1 MKFMDLNEMLD
12 LILLSGSKISRIE
25 GKRLYQNKLVSD
37 IKGKK
42 IESIYHIYGKVK
54 DEKIEKY
61 YNVHIKV
68 DLPNKKIL
76 GENCSC
82 EDFLD
87 NKYVHRNFK
96 CKHMMAVAYK
106 FYMIAKKNE
115 KKKGSKEPI
124 KIEKVS
130 LKIEPRLKAI
140 KENGHKKYIAQLWIG
155 DSSLALMKSINEF
168 IYCMENKRFLSLN
181 DNFLYNPHKHIL
193 NEEAERIISYINK
206 NIISKDSKGKRII
219 GRYFEIKAE
228 ELKEFLMLLEDN
240 KSIIFN
246 YDYVNYKAEVI
257 KKVLPIHFNIKIK
270 EGKISVTTTNKMPIP
285 LNDSL
290 DVFLYDRKIYVPT
303 KEQIKFLKVIYKPL
317 MDKGQG
323 MIANNEENL
332 VKILR
337 ILCNITEDISLGE
350 GVKRLVK
357 GLIKPEFYFIKA
369 DDEIYCKVDINYPV
383 GKITLLE
390 DVSKLSF
397 IRDKI
402 YEEKI
407 VMEMEK
413 LKFIKEANKFKFIGQ
428 DEDIYDLLSVRFK
441 ELLKEGKVYLN
452 NAFKDIRLIKGKD
465 LEYSF
470 IEEKDGYYFKVKDFT
485 IKELNFVLNQMKNK
499 KGFYKTKNNNYLDL
513 KDKTVIR
520 ILNILDSLDISDDNV
535 TIDKNKMLYINES
548 LKNQGTTFDKSGETI
563 KEIDKGLNNR
573 HQKEV
578 PSDLNAKLR
587 NYQIEGFNWLN
598 EIANL
603 KVGGILADEM
613 GLGKTIQI
621 IAFLLSQKGKK
632 SIVITPTSLIYN
644 WRDEFN
650 KFAPNL
656 KVGIIHGDKKN
667 RLAMIDEDFDVILT
681 TYGLIKSDYEYYKEK
696 KFDFCIID
704 EAQNIK
710 NSKAQNT
717 KYVKAIKAD
726 CRIALSGTPMENNL
740 MELWSIFD
748 YIMPGYLL
756 SEAKFKEKYLKEDMY
771 EELKELIKPFI
782 LRRFKKDVIQ
792 ELPNKIEKKFMV
804 EMGKTQKSVYQSYIK
819 EVRQKL
825 YSGEENKIT
834 VFSYITNLRQLC
846 LDPALI
852 LDEYEGRSAKIE
864 AALNIVNW
872 AISENRKVLIFSQF
886 TSVLKKLGGELSSKS
901 IGYLYLDGS
910 TKANKRVKMVKE
922 FNESEDL
929 KIFLISLKAGGTGLN
944 LTSADLVLHFDPWW
958 NPAIEDQATDRAHRI
973 GQQNIVEVIK
983 LIAKDSV
990 EENIIRLQED
1000 KRELINKVISG
1011 EEIGSNVIGKLSGDE
1026 IIDLFS

>member
-1 MKFMDLNEMLD
+1 MLD

-54 DEKIEKY
+54 DEKIDKY

-68 DLPNKKIL
+68 DLRNKKMA
-76 GENCSC
+76 GGNCSC
-82 EDFLD
+82 EDYIE
-87 NKYVHRNFK
+87 NKNLHRDFK

-106 FYMIAKKNE
+106 FYMLAKKDK
-115 KKKGSKEPI
+115 KKKGTKEPI
-124 KIEKVS
+124 KIEKIQVR
-130 LKIEPRLKAI
+130 IEPRLKAI
-140 KENGHKKYIAQLWIG
+140 KENGIEKYIAEFWIG
-155 DSSLALMKSINEF
+155 DNSLALMKSINEF

-181 DNFLYNPHKHIL
+181 DNFVYNPHKHIL

-206 NIISKDSKGKRII
+206 KISSKDSKEKRII

-228 ELKEFLMLLEDN
+228 DLKEFLMLLEDN
-240 KSIIFN
+240 KSIFFN

-257 KKVLPIHFNIKIK
+257 KEMLPIHFNIKLK
-270 EGKISVTTTNKMPIP
+270 EEKISVTTTNKMPIP
-285 LNDSL
+285 LNNSL
-290 DVFLYDRKIYVPT
+290 DAFLYDRKIYVPNE
-303 KEQIKFLKVIYKPL
+303 EQIKFLKVIYKPL
-317 MDKGQG
+317 MDKGQV
-323 MIANNEENL
+323 ILANNEENL

-337 ILCNITEDISLGE
+337 ILSNITEDISLGE
-350 GVKRLVK
+350 GVKRLISS
-357 GLIKPEFYFIKA
+357 LIKPEFYFTKVN
-369 DDEIYCKVDINYPV
+369 DDIYCKVDINYSI
-383 GKITLLE
+383 GKITLLK
-390 DVSKLSF
+390 DINKLSF
-397 IRDKI
+397 IRDNI

-413 LKFIKEANKFKFIGQ
+413 LKFIRDDNKFKFIGE
-428 DEDIYDLLSVRFK
+428 DEDIYNLLSIRFK
-441 ELLKEGKVYLN
+441 ELLKEGKVYLTKD
-452 NAFKDIRLIKGKD
+452 FKDIRLIKGKD

-470 IEEKDGYYFKVKDFT
+470 IEEDEGYYFKVKGFT
-485 IKELNFVLNQMKNK
+485 LKELNSALYDMKNK

-513 KDKTVIR
+513 QDKTVIR
-520 ILNILDSLDISDDNV
+520 ILNILDSLDISDDNI
-535 TIDKNKMLYINES
+535 TIDKNNMLYINES
-548 LKNQGTTFDKSGETI
+548 LKNQGTAFDKGEETI
-563 KEIDKGLNNR
+563 KEIDKGLSNR
-573 HQKEV
+573 KQREV
-578 PSDLNAKLR
+578 PDDLNAKLR
-587 NYQIEGFNWLN
+587 NYQVEGFNWLN

-650 KFAPNL
+650 KFAPSL

-667 RLAMIDEDFDVILT
+667 RVVMMEKDFDVIVT
-681 TYGLIKSDYEYYKEK
+681 TYGLIKNDYEYYKEK
-696 KFDFCIID
+696 EFDFCIID

-717 KYVKAIKAD
+717 KYVKAIKAG

-771 EELKELIKPFI
+771 DELKELIKPFI
-782 LRRFKKDVIQ
+782 LRRLKKDVID

-804 EMGKTQKSVYQSYIK
+804 EMEKNQKAVYQSYIK

-825 YSGEENKIT
+825 YSGEDNKIT
-834 VFSYITNLRQLC
+834 VFSYLTKLRQLC
-846 LDPALI
+846 LDPSLI
-852 LDEYEGRSAKIE
+852 LDDYVGRSAKIE
-864 AALNIVNW
+864 AALNIVNM
-872 AISENRKVLIFSQF
+872 AIAENRKVLIFSQF
-886 TSVLKKLGGELSSKS
+886 TSVLQKLGSELSEKN

-910 TKANKRVKMVKE
+910 TKANKRVEMVKE

-944 LTSADLVLHFDPWW
+944 LTSSDLVLHFDPWW

-1011 EEIGSNVIGKLSGDE
+1011 EEIGSNVIGKLSRDE

>member
-1 MKFMDLNEMLD
+1 MLD

-54 DEKIEKY
+54 DEKIDKY

-68 DLPNKKIL
+68 DLRNKKMA
-76 GENCSC
+76 GGNCSC
-82 EDFLD
+82 EDYIE
-87 NKYVHRNFK
+87 NKNLHRDFK

-106 FYMIAKKNE
+106 FYMLAKKDK
-115 KKKGSKEPI
+115 KKKGTKEPI
-124 KIEKVS
+124 KIEKIQVR
-130 LKIEPRLKAI
+130 IEPRLKAI
-140 KENGHKKYIAQLWIG
+140 KENGIEKYIAEFWIG
-155 DSSLALMKSINEF
+155 DNSLALMKSINEF

-181 DNFLYNPHKHIL
+181 DNFVYNPHKHIL
-193 NEEAERIISYINK
+193 NEEAEKIISYINK
-206 NIISKDSKGKRII
+206 KISSKDSKEKRII
-219 GRYFEIKAE
+219 GRYFEIKAQD
-228 ELKEFLMLLEDN
+228 LKEFLMLLEDN
-240 KSIIFN
+240 KSIFFN

-257 KKVLPIHFNIKIK
+257 KEMLPIHFNIKIK
-270 EGKISVTTTNKMPIP
+270 EEKISVTTTNKMPIP
-285 LNDSL
+285 LNNSL
-290 DVFLYDRKIYVPT
+290 DAFLYDRKIYVPNE
-303 KEQIKFLKVIYKPL
+303 EQIKFLKVIYKPL
-317 MDKGQG
+317 MDKGQV
-323 MIANNEENL
+323 ILANNEENL

-337 ILCNITEDISLGE
+337 ILSNITEDISLGE
-350 GVKRLVK
+350 GVKRLISS
-357 GLIKPEFYFIKA
+357 LIKPEFYFTKVN
-369 DDEIYCKVDINYPV
+369 DDIYCKVDINYSI
-383 GKITLLE
+383 GKITLLK
-390 DVSKLSF
+390 DINKLSF
-397 IRDKI
+397 IRDNI

-413 LKFIKEANKFKFIGQ
+413 LKFIRDDNKFKFIGE
-428 DEDIYDLLSVRFK
+428 DEDIYNLLSIRFK
-441 ELLKEGKVYLN
+441 ELLKEGKVYLTKD
-452 NAFKDIRLIKGKD
+452 FKDIRLIKGKD

-470 IEEKDGYYFKVKDFT
+470 IEEDEGYYFKVKGFT
-485 IKELNFVLNQMKNK
+485 LKELNSALYDMKNK

-513 KDKTVIR
+513 QDKTVIR
-520 ILNILDSLDISDDNV
+520 ILNILDSLDISDDNI
-535 TIDKNKMLYINES
+535 TIDKNNMLYINES
-548 LKNQGTTFDKSGETI
+548 LKNQGTAFDKGEETI
-563 KEIDKGLNNR
+563 KEIDKGLSNR
-573 HQKEV
+573 KQREV
-578 PSDLNAKLR
+578 PDDLNAKLR
-587 NYQIEGFNWLN
+587 NYQVEGFNWLN

-650 KFAPNL
+650 KFAPSL

-667 RLAMIDEDFDVILT
+667 RVVMMEKDFDVIVT
-681 TYGLIKSDYEYYKEK
+681 TYGLIKNDYEYYKEK
-696 KFDFCIID
+696 EFDFCIID

-717 KYVKAIKAD
+717 KYVKAIKAG

-771 EELKELIKPFI
+771 DELKELIKPFI
-782 LRRFKKDVIQ
+782 LRRLKKDVID

-804 EMGKTQKSVYQSYIK
+804 EMEKNQKAVYQSYIK

-825 YSGEENKIT
+825 YSGEDNKIT
-834 VFSYITNLRQLC
+834 VFSYLTKLRQLC
-846 LDPALI
+846 LDPSLI
-852 LDEYEGRSAKIE
+852 LDDYVGRSAKIE
-864 AALNIVNW
+864 AALNIVNM
-872 AISENRKVLIFSQF
+872 AIAENRKVLIFSQF
-886 TSVLKKLGGELSSKS
+886 TSVLQKLGSELSEKN

-910 TKANKRVKMVKE
+910 TKANKRVEMVKE

-944 LTSADLVLHFDPWW
+944 LTSSDLVLHFDPWW

-1011 EEIGSNVIGKLSGDE
+1011 EEIGSNVIGKLSRDE

>member
-1 MKFMDLNEMLD
+1 MLD

-54 DEKIEKY
+54 DEKIDKY

-68 DLPNKKIL
+68 DLRNKKMA
-76 GENCSC
+76 GGNCSC
-82 EDFLD
+82 EDYIE
-87 NKYVHRNFK
+87 NKNLHRDFK

-106 FYMIAKKNE
+106 FYMLAKKDK
-115 KKKGSKEPI
+115 KKKGTKEPI
-124 KIEKVS
+124 KIEKIQVR
-130 LKIEPRLKAI
+130 IEPRLKAI
-140 KENGHKKYIAQLWIG
+140 KENGIEKYIAEFWIG
-155 DSSLALMKSINEF
+155 DNSLALMKSINEF

-181 DNFLYNPHKHIL
+181 DNFVYNPHKHIL

-206 NIISKDSKGKRII
+206 KISSKDSKEKRII
-219 GRYFEIKAE
+219 GRYFEIKAQD
-228 ELKEFLMLLEDN
+228 LKEFLMLLENN
-240 KSIIFN
+240 KSIFFN

-257 KKVLPIHFNIKIK
+257 KEMLPIHFNIKIK
-270 EGKISVTTTNKMPIP
+270 EEKISVTTTNKMPIP
-285 LNDSL
+285 LNNSL
-290 DVFLYDRKIYVPT
+290 DAFLYDRKIYVPNE
-303 KEQIKFLKVIYKPL
+303 EQIKFLKVIYKPL
-317 MDKGQG
+317 MDKGQV
-323 MIANNEENL
+323 ILANNEENL

-337 ILCNITEDISLGE
+337 ILSNITEDISLGE
-350 GVKRLVK
+350 GVKRLISS
-357 GLIKPEFYFIKA
+357 LIKPEFYFTKVN
-369 DDEIYCKVDINYPV
+369 DDIYCKVDINYSI
-383 GKITLLE
+383 GKITLLK
-390 DVSKLSF
+390 DINKLSF
-397 IRDKI
+397 IRDNI

-413 LKFIKEANKFKFIGQ
+413 LKFIRDDNKFKFIGE
-428 DEDIYDLLSVRFK
+428 DEDIYNLLSIRFK
-441 ELLKEGKVYLN
+441 ELLKEGKVYLTKD
-452 NAFKDIRLIKGKD
+452 FKDIRLIKGKD

-470 IEEKDGYYFKVKDFT
+470 IEEDEGYYFKVKGFT
-485 IKELNFVLNQMKNK
+485 LKELNSALYDMKNK

-520 ILNILDSLDISDDNV
+520 ILNILDSLDISDDNI
-535 TIDKNKMLYINES
+535 TIDKNNMLYINES
-548 LKNQGTTFDKSGETI
+548 LKNQGTAFDKGEETI
-563 KEIDKGLNNR
+563 KEIDKGLSNR
-573 HQKEV
+573 KQREV
-578 PSDLNAKLR
+578 PDDLNAKLR
-587 NYQIEGFNWLN
+587 NYQVEGFNWLN

-650 KFAPNL
+650 KFAPSLN
-656 KVGIIHGDKKN
+656 VGIIHGDKKN
-667 RLAMIDEDFDVILT
+667 RVVMMEKDFDVIVT
-681 TYGLIKSDYEYYKEK
+681 TYGLIKNDYEYYKEK
-696 KFDFCIID
+696 EFDFCIID

-717 KYVKAIKAD
+717 KYVKAIKAG

-771 EELKELIKPFI
+771 DELKELIKPFI
-782 LRRFKKDVIQ
+782 LRRLKKDVID

-804 EMGKTQKSVYQSYIK
+804 EMEKNQKAVYQSYIK

-825 YSGEENKIT
+825 YSGEDNKIT
-834 VFSYITNLRQLC
+834 VFSYLTKLRQLC
-846 LDPALI
+846 LDPSLI
-852 LDEYEGRSAKIE
+852 LDDYVGRSAKIE
-864 AALNIVNW
+864 AALNIVNM
-872 AISENRKVLIFSQF
+872 AIVENRKVLIFSQF
-886 TSVLKKLGGELSSKS
+886 TSVLQKLGDELSEKN

-910 TKANKRVKMVKE
+910 TKANKRVEMVKE

-944 LTSADLVLHFDPWW
+944 LTSSDLVLHFDPWW

-1011 EEIGSNVIGKLSGDE
+1011 EEIGSNVIGKLSRDE

>member
-1 MKFMDLNEMLD
+1 MLD

-54 DEKIEKY
+54 DEKIDKY

-68 DLPNKKIL
+68 DLRNKKMA
-76 GENCSC
+76 GGNCSC
-82 EDFLD
+82 EDYIE
-87 NKYVHRNFK
+87 NKNLHRDFK

-106 FYMIAKKNE
+106 FYMLAKKDK
-115 KKKGSKEPI
+115 KKKGTKEPI
-124 KIEKVS
+124 KIEKIQVR
-130 LKIEPRLKAI
+130 IEPRLKAI
-140 KENGHKKYIAQLWIG
+140 KENGIEKYIAEFWIG
-155 DSSLALMKSINEF
+155 DNSLALMKSINEF

-181 DNFLYNPHKHIL
+181 DNFVYNPHKHIL

-206 NIISKDSKGKRII
+206 KISSKDSKEKRII

-228 ELKEFLMLLEDN
+228 DLKEFLMLLENN
-240 KSIIFN
+240 KSIFFN

-257 KKVLPIHFNIKIK
+257 KEMLPIHFNIKLK
-270 EGKISVTTTNKMPIP
+270 EEKISVTTTNKMPIP
-285 LNDSL
+285 LNNSL
-290 DVFLYDRKIYVPT
+290 EVFLYDRKIYLPNE
-303 KEQIKFLKVIYKPL
+303 EQIKFLKVIYKPL
-317 MDKGQG
+317 MDKGQV
-323 MIANNEENL
+323 ILANNEENL

-337 ILCNITEDISLGE
+337 ILSNITEDISLGE
-350 GVKRLVK
+350 GVKRLVTS
-357 GLIKPEFYFIKA
+357 LIKPEFYFTKVN
-369 DDEIYCKVDINYPV
+369 DDIYCKVDINYSI
-383 GKITLLE
+383 GKITLLK
-390 DVSKLSF
+390 DINKLSF
-397 IRDKI
+397 IRDNI

-413 LKFIKEANKFKFIGQ
+413 LKFIRDDSKFKFIGE
-428 DEDIYDLLSVRFK
+428 DEDIYNLLSVRFK
-441 ELLKEGKVYLN
+441 ELLKEGKVYLTKD
-452 NAFKDIRLIKGKD
+452 FKDIRLIKGKD
-465 LEYSF
+465 LDYSF
-470 IEEKDGYYFKVKDFT
+470 IEEDEGYYFKVKGFT
-485 IKELNFVLNQMKNK
+485 IKELNSALHDMKNK

-520 ILNILDSLDISDDNV
+520 ILNILDSLDISDDNI

-548 LKNQGTTFDKSGETI
+548 LKNQGTAFDKGEETI
-563 KEIDKGLNNR
+563 KELDKGLSNR
-573 HQKEV
+573 QQREV
-578 PSDLNAKLR
+578 PDDLNAKLR
-587 NYQIEGFNWLN
+587 NYQVEGFNWLN

-650 KFAPNL
+650 KFAPSLN
-656 KVGIIHGDKKN
+656 VGIIHGDKKS
-667 RLAMIDEDFDVILT
+667 RSVMMEKEFDVIVT
-681 TYGLIKSDYEYYKEK
+681 TYGLIKNDYEYYKEK
-696 KFDFCIID
+696 EFDFCIID

-717 KYVKAIKAD
+717 KYVKAIKVS

-771 EELKELIKPFI
+771 DELKELIKPFI
-782 LRRFKKDVIQ
+782 LRRLKKDVID
-792 ELPNKIEKKFMV
+792 ELPDKIEKKFMV
-804 EMGKTQKSVYQSYIK
+804 EMEKNQKAVYQSYIK

-825 YSGEENKIT
+825 YSGEDNKIT
-834 VFSYITNLRQLC
+834 VFSYLTKLRQLC
-846 LDPALI
+846 LDPSLI
-852 LDEYEGRSAKIE
+852 LDDYVGRSAKIE
-864 AALNIVNW
+864 AALNIVNG

-944 LTSADLVLHFDPWW
+944 LTSSDLVLHFDPWW

-1011 EEIGSNVIGKLSGDE
+1011 EEIGSNVIGKLSRDE

>member
-1 MKFMDLNEMLD
+1 MLD

-54 DEKIEKY
+54 DEKIDKY

-68 DLPNKKIL
+68 DLRNKKMA
-76 GENCSC
+76 GGNCSC
-82 EDFLD
+82 EDYIE
-87 NKYVHRNFK
+87 NKNLHRDFK

-106 FYMIAKKNE
+106 FYMLAKKDK
-115 KKKGSKEPI
+115 KKKGTKEPI
-124 KIEKVS
+124 KIEKIQVR
-130 LKIEPRLKAI
+130 IEPRLKAI
-140 KENGHKKYIAQLWIG
+140 KENGIEKYIAEFWIG
-155 DSSLALMKSINEF
+155 DNSLALMKSINEF

-181 DNFLYNPHKHIL
+181 DNFVYNPHKHIL

-206 NIISKDSKGKRII
+206 KISSKDSKEKRII

-228 ELKEFLMLLEDN
+228 DLKEFLMLLENN
-240 KSIIFN
+240 KSIFFN

-257 KKVLPIHFNIKIK
+257 KEMLPIHFNIKLK
-270 EGKISVTTTNKMPIP
+270 EEKISVTTTNKMPIP
-285 LNDSL
+285 LNNSL
-290 DVFLYDRKIYVPT
+290 EVFLYDRKIYLPNE
-303 KEQIKFLKVIYKPL
+303 EQIKFLKVIYKPL
-317 MDKGQG
+317 MDKGQV
-323 MIANNEENL
+323 ILANNEENL

-337 ILCNITEDISLGE
+337 ILSNITEDISLGE
-350 GVKRLVK
+350 GVKRLISS
-357 GLIKPEFYFIKA
+357 LIKPEFYFTKVN
-369 DDEIYCKVDINYPV
+369 DEIYCKVDINYAI
-383 GKITLLE
+383 GKITLLK
-390 DVSKLSF
+390 DINKLSF
-397 IRDKI
+397 IRDNI

-413 LKFIKEANKFKFIGQ
+413 LKFIRDDNKFKFIGE
-428 DEDIYDLLSVRFK
+428 DEDIYNLLSIRFK
-441 ELLKEGKVYLN
+441 ELLKEGKVYLTK
-452 NAFKDIRLIKGKD
+452 AFKDIRLIKGKD

-470 IEEKDGYYFKVKDFT
+470 IEEDEGYYFKVKGFT
-485 IKELNFVLNQMKNK
+485 LKELNSALYDMKNK

-513 KDKTVIR
+513 QDKTVIR
-520 ILNILDSLDISDDNV
+520 ILNILDSLDISDDNI
-535 TIDKNKMLYINES
+535 TIDKNNMLYINES
-548 LKNQGTTFDKSGETI
+548 LKNQGTAFDKGEETI
-563 KEIDKGLNNR
+563 KEIDKGLSNR
-573 HQKEV
+573 KQREV
-578 PSDLNAKLR
+578 PDDLNAKLR
-587 NYQIEGFNWLN
+587 NYQVEGFNWLN

-650 KFAPNL
+650 KFAPSL

-667 RLAMIDEDFDVILT
+667 RVVMMEKDFDVIVT
-681 TYGLIKSDYEYYKEK
+681 TYGLIKNDYEYYKEK
-696 KFDFCIID
+696 EFDFCIID

-717 KYVKAIKAD
+717 KYVKAIKAS

-771 EELKELIKPFI
+771 DELKELIKPFI
-782 LRRFKKDVIQ
+782 LRRLKKDVID
-792 ELPNKIEKKFMV
+792 ELPDKIEKKFMV
-804 EMGKTQKSVYQSYIK
+804 EMEKNQKAVYQSYIK

-825 YSGEENKIT
+825 YSGEDNKIT
-834 VFSYITNLRQLC
+834 VFSYLTKLRQLC
-846 LDPALI
+846 LDPSLI
-852 LDEYEGRSAKIE
+852 LDDYVGRSAKIE
-864 AALNIVNW
+864 AALNIVNM
-872 AISENRKVLIFSQF
+872 AIAENRKVLIFSQF
-886 TSVLKKLGGELSSKS
+886 TSVLQKLGDELSEKN

-910 TKANKRVKMVKE
+910 TKANKRVEMVKE

-944 LTSADLVLHFDPWW
+944 LTSSDLVLHFDPWW

-1011 EEIGSNVIGKLSGDE
+1011 EEIGSNVIGKLSRDE

>member
-1 MKFMDLNEMLD
+1 MLD

-54 DEKIEKY
+54 DEKIDKY

-68 DLPNKKIL
+68 DLRNKKMA
-76 GENCSC
+76 GGNCSC
-82 EDFLD
+82 EDYIE
-87 NKYVHRNFK
+87 NKNLHRDFK

-106 FYMIAKKNE
+106 FYMLAKKDK
-115 KKKGSKEPI
+115 KKKGTKEPI
-124 KIEKVS
+124 KIEKIQVR
-130 LKIEPRLKAI
+130 IEPRLKAI
-140 KENGHKKYIAQLWIG
+140 KENGIEKYIAEFWIG
-155 DSSLALMKSINEF
+155 DNSLALMKSINEF

-181 DNFLYNPHKHIL
+181 DNFVYNPHKHIL
-193 NEEAERIISYINK
+193 NEEAEKIISYINK
-206 NIISKDSKGKRII
+206 KISSKDSKEKRII
-219 GRYFEIKAE
+219 GRYFEIKAQD
-228 ELKEFLMLLEDN
+228 LKEFLMLLENN
-240 KSIIFN
+240 KSIFFN

-257 KKVLPIHFNIKIK
+257 KEMLPIHFNIKLK
-270 EGKISVTTTNKMPIP
+270 EEKISVTTTNKMPIP
-285 LNDSL
+285 LNNSL
-290 DVFLYDRKIYVPT
+290 DAFLYDRKIYVPNE
-303 KEQIKFLKVIYKPL
+303 EQIKFLKVIYKPL
-317 MDKGQG
+317 MDKGQV
-323 MIANNEENL
+323 ILANNEENL

-337 ILCNITEDISLGE
+337 ILSNITEDISLGE
-350 GVKRLVK
+350 GVKRLISS
-357 GLIKPEFYFIKA
+357 LIKPEFYFTKVN
-369 DDEIYCKVDINYPV
+369 DEIYCKVDINYAI
-383 GKITLLE
+383 GKITLLK
-390 DVSKLSF
+390 DINKLSF
-397 IRDKI
+397 IRDNI

-413 LKFIKEANKFKFIGQ
+413 LKFIRDDNKFKFIGE
-428 DEDIYDLLSVRFK
+428 DEDIYNLLSIRFK
-441 ELLKEGKVYLN
+441 ELLKEGKVYLTKD
-452 NAFKDIRLIKGKD
+452 FKDIRLIKGKD

-470 IEEKDGYYFKVKDFT
+470 IEEDEGYYFKVKGFT
-485 IKELNFVLNQMKNK
+485 LKELNSALYDMKNK

-513 KDKTVIR
+513 QDKTVIR
-520 ILNILDSLDISDDNV
+520 ILNILDSLDISDDNI
-535 TIDKNKMLYINES
+535 TIDKNNMLYINES
-548 LKNQGTTFDKSGETI
+548 LKNQGTAFDKGEETI
-563 KEIDKGLNNR
+563 KEIDKGLSNR
-573 HQKEV
+573 KQREV
-578 PSDLNAKLR
+578 PDDLNAKLR
-587 NYQIEGFNWLN
+587 NYQVEGFNWLN

-650 KFAPNL
+650 KFAPSLN
-656 KVGIIHGDKKN
+656 VGIIHGDKKN
-667 RLAMIDEDFDVILT
+667 RVVMMEKDFDVIVT
-681 TYGLIKSDYEYYKEK
+681 TYGLIKNDYEYYKEK
-696 KFDFCIID
+696 EFDFCIID

-717 KYVKAIKAD
+717 KYVKAIKAG

-771 EELKELIKPFI
+771 DELKELIKPFI
-782 LRRFKKDVIQ
+782 LRRLKKDVID

-804 EMGKTQKSVYQSYIK
+804 EMKENQKAVYQSYIK

-825 YSGEENKIT
+825 YSGEDNKIT
-834 VFSYITNLRQLC
+834 VFSYLTKLRQLC
-846 LDPALI
+846 LDPSLI
-852 LDEYEGRSAKIE
+852 LDDYVGRSAKIE
-864 AALNIVNW
+864 AALNIVNM
-872 AISENRKVLIFSQF
+872 AIAENRKVLIFSQF
-886 TSVLKKLGGELSSKS
+886 TSVLQKLGSELSEKN

-910 TKANKRVKMVKE
+910 TKANKRVEMVKE

-944 LTSADLVLHFDPWW
+944 LTSSDLVLHFDPWW

-1011 EEIGSNVIGKLSGDE
+1011 EEIGSNVIGKLSRDE

>member
-1 MKFMDLNEMLD
+1 MLD

-54 DEKIEKY
+54 DEKIDKY

-68 DLPNKKIL
+68 DLRNKKMA
-76 GENCSC
+76 GGNCSC
-82 EDFLD
+82 EDYIE
-87 NKYVHRNFK
+87 NKNLHRDFK

-106 FYMIAKKNE
+106 FYMLAKKDK
-115 KKKGSKEPI
+115 KKKGTKEPI
-124 KIEKVS
+124 KIEKIQVR
-130 LKIEPRLKAI
+130 IEPRLKAI
-140 KENGHKKYIAQLWIG
+140 KENGIEKYIAEFWIG
-155 DSSLALMKSINEF
+155 DNSLALMKSINEF

-181 DNFLYNPHKHIL
+181 DNFVYNPHKHIL

-206 NIISKDSKGKRII
+206 KISSKDSKEKRII

-228 ELKEFLMLLEDN
+228 DLKEFLMLLENN
-240 KSIIFN
+240 KSIFFN
-246 YDYVNYKAEVI
+246 YDYVNYKSEVI
-257 KKVLPIHFNIKIK
+257 KEMLPIHFNIKLK
-270 EGKISVTTTNKMPIP
+270 EEKILVTTTNKMPIP
-285 LNDSL
+285 LNNSL
-290 DVFLYDRKIYVPT
+290 EVFLYDRKIYLPNE
-303 KEQIKFLKVIYKPL
+303 EQIKFLKVIYKPL
-317 MDKGQG
+317 MDKGQV
-323 MIANNEENL
+323 ILANNEENL

-337 ILCNITEDISLGE
+337 ILSNITEDISLGE
-350 GVKRLVK
+350 GVKRLVTS
-357 GLIKPEFYFIKA
+357 LIKPEFYFTKVN
-369 DDEIYCKVDINYPV
+369 DDIYCKVDINYSI
-383 GKITLLE
+383 GKITLLK
-390 DVSKLSF
+390 DINKLSF
-397 IRDKI
+397 IRDNI

-413 LKFIKEANKFKFIGQ
+413 LKFIRDDSKFKFIGE
-428 DEDIYDLLSVRFK
+428 DEDIYNLLSVRFK
-441 ELLKEGKVYLN
+441 ELLKEGKVYLTKD
-452 NAFKDIRLIKGKD
+452 FKDIRLIKGKD
-465 LEYSF
+465 LDYSF
-470 IEEKDGYYFKVKDFT
+470 IEEDEGYYFKVKGFT
-485 IKELNFVLNQMKNK
+485 IKELNSALHDMKNK

-520 ILNILDSLDISDDNV
+520 ILNILDSLDISDDNI

-548 LKNQGTTFDKSGETI
+548 LKNQGTAFDKGEETI
-563 KEIDKGLNNR
+563 KELDKGLSNR
-573 HQKEV
+573 QQREV
-578 PSDLNAKLR
+578 PDDLNAKLR
-587 NYQIEGFNWLN
+587 NYQVEGFNWLN

-650 KFAPNL
+650 KFAPSL

-667 RLAMIDEDFDVILT
+667 RVVMMEKDFDVIVT
-681 TYGLIKSDYEYYKEK
+681 TYGLIKNDYEYYKEK
-696 KFDFCIID
+696 EFDFCIID

-717 KYVKAIKAD
+717 KYVKAIKAG

-771 EELKELIKPFI
+771 DELKELIKPFI
-782 LRRFKKDVIQ
+782 LRRLKKDVID

-804 EMGKTQKSVYQSYIK
+804 EMEKNQKAVYQSYIK

-825 YSGEENKIT
+825 YSGEDNKIT
-834 VFSYITNLRQLC
+834 VFSYLTKLRQLC
-846 LDPALI
+846 LDPSLI
-852 LDEYEGRSAKIE
+852 LDDYVGRSAKIE
-864 AALNIVNW
+864 AALNIVNM
-872 AISENRKVLIFSQF
+872 AIAENRKVLIFSQF
-886 TSVLKKLGGELSSKS
+886 TSVLQKLGDELSEKN

-910 TKANKRVKMVKE
+910 TKANKRVEMVKE
-922 FNESEDL
+922 FNESEEL

-944 LTSADLVLHFDPWW
+944 LTSSDLVLHFDPWW

-1011 EEIGSNVIGKLSGDE
+1011 EEIGSNVIGKLSRDE

>member
-1 MKFMDLNEMLD
+1 MLD
-12 LILLSGSKISRIE
+12 LILLSESKISRIE

-54 DEKIEKY
+54 DEKIDKY

-68 DLPNKKIL
+68 DLRNKKMA
-76 GENCSC
+76 GGNCSC
-82 EDFLD
+82 EDYIE
-87 NKYVHRNFK
+87 NKNLHRDFK

-106 FYMIAKKNE
+106 FYMLAKKDK
-115 KKKGSKEPI
+115 KKKGTKEPI
-124 KIEKVS
+124 KIEKIQVR
-130 LKIEPRLKAI
+130 IEPRLKAI
-140 KENGHKKYIAQLWIG
+140 KENGIEKYIAEFWIG
-155 DSSLALMKSINEF
+155 DNSLALMKSINEF

-181 DNFLYNPHKHIL
+181 DNFVYNPHKHIL

-206 NIISKDSKGKRII
+206 KISSKDSKEKRII
-219 GRYFEIKAE
+219 GRYFEIKAQD
-228 ELKEFLMLLEDN
+228 LKEFLMLLEDN
-240 KSIIFN
+240 KSIFFN

-257 KKVLPIHFNIKIK
+257 KEMLPIHFNIKIK
-270 EGKISVTTTNKMPIP
+270 EEKISVTTTNKMPIP
-285 LNDSL
+285 LNNSL
-290 DVFLYDRKIYVPT
+290 EVFLYDRKIYLPNE
-303 KEQIKFLKVIYKPL
+303 EQIKFLKVIYKPL
-317 MDKGQG
+317 MDKGQV
-323 MIANNEENL
+323 ILANNEENL

-337 ILCNITEDISLGE
+337 ILSNITEDISLGE
-350 GVKRLVK
+350 GVTS
-357 GLIKPEFYFIKA
+357 LIKPEFYFTKVN
-369 DDEIYCKVDINYPV
+369 DDIYCKVDINYSI
-383 GKITLLE
+383 GKITLLK
-390 DVSKLSF
+390 DINKLSF
-397 IRDKI
+397 IRDNI

-413 LKFIKEANKFKFIGQ
+413 LKFIRDDSKFKFIGE
-428 DEDIYDLLSVRFK
+428 DEDIYNLLSVRFK
-441 ELLKEGKVYLN
+441 ELLKEGKVYLTKD
-452 NAFKDIRLIKGKD
+452 FKDIRLIKGKD
-465 LEYSF
+465 LDYSF
-470 IEEKDGYYFKVKDFT
+470 IEEDEGYYFKVKGFT
-485 IKELNFVLNQMKNK
+485 IKELNSALHDMKNK

-520 ILNILDSLDISDDNV
+520 ILNILDSLDISDDNI

-548 LKNQGTTFDKSGETI
+548 LKNQGTAFDKGEETI
-563 KEIDKGLNNR
+563 KELDKGLSNR
-573 HQKEV
+573 QQREV
-578 PSDLNAKLR
+578 PDDLNAKLR
-587 NYQIEGFNWLN
+587 NYQVEGFNWLN

-621 IAFLLSQKGKK
+621 IAFILSQKGKK

-650 KFAPNL
+650 KFAPSLN
-656 KVGIIHGDKKN
+656 VGIIHGDKKS
-667 RLAMIDEDFDVILT
+667 RSVMMEKEFDVIVT
-681 TYGLIKSDYEYYKEK
+681 TYGLIKNDYEYYKEK
-696 KFDFCIID
+696 EFDFCIID

-717 KYVKAIKAD
+717 KYVKAIKAS

-771 EELKELIKPFI
+771 DELKELIKPFI
-782 LRRFKKDVIQ
+782 LRRLKKDVID
-792 ELPNKIEKKFMV
+792 ELPDKIEKKFMV
-804 EMGKTQKSVYQSYIK
+804 EMEKNQKAVYQSYIK

-825 YSGEENKIT
+825 YSGEDNKIT
-834 VFSYITNLRQLC
+834 VFSYLTKLRQLC
-846 LDPALI
+846 LDPSLI
-852 LDEYEGRSAKIE
+852 LDDYVGRSAKIE
-864 AALNIVNW
+864 AALNIVNM
-872 AISENRKVLIFSQF
+872 AIAENRKVLIFSQF
-886 TSVLKKLGGELSSKS
+886 TSVLQKLGDELSEKN

-910 TKANKRVKMVKE
+910 TKANKRVEMVKE
-922 FNESEDL
+922 FNESEEL

-944 LTSADLVLHFDPWW
+944 LTSSDLVLHFDPWW

-1011 EEIGSNVIGKLSGDE
+1011 EEIGSNVIGKLSRDE

>member
-68 DLPNKKIL
+68 DLPNKKIS

-87 NKYVHRNFK
+87 NKYVHRDFK

-115 KKKGSKEPI
+115 KKKDSKEPI

-140 KENGHKKYIAQLWIG
+140 KENGHEKYIAQLWIG

-181 DNFLYNPHKHIL
+181 DNFVYNPHKHIL

-317 MDKGQG
+317 MDKGQV

-337 ILCNITEDISLGE
+337 ILSNITEDISLGE

-452 NAFKDIRLIKGKD
+452 NVFKDIRLIKGKD

-470 IEEKDGYYFKVKDFT
+470 IEEEDGYYFKVKDFT

-696 KFDFCIID
+696 KFHFCIID

-726 CRIALSGTPMENNL
+726 CGIALSGTPMENNL

-756 SEAKFKEKYLKEDMY
+756 SEAKFKEKYLKEDMHD
-771 EELKELIKPFI
+771 ELKELIKPFI
-782 LRRFKKDVIQ
+782 LRRLKKDVID
-792 ELPNKIEKKFMV
+792 ELPDKIEKKFMV
-804 EMGKTQKSVYQSYIK
+804 EMEKNQKTVYQSYIK

-825 YSGEENKIT
+825 YSGEDNKIT
-834 VFSYITNLRQLC
+834 VFSYLTKLRQLC
-846 LDPALI
+846 LDPSLI
-852 LDEYEGRSAKIE
+852 LDDYVGRSAKIE
-864 AALNIVNW
+864 AALNIVNM
-872 AISENRKVLIFSQF
+872 AIAENRKVLIFSQF
-886 TSVLKKLGGELSSKS
+886 TSVLQKLGDELSEKN

-910 TKANKRVKMVKE
+910 TKANKRVEMVKE
-922 FNESEDL
+922 FNESEEL

-944 LTSADLVLHFDPWW
+944 LTSSDLVLHFDPWW

-983 LIAKDSV
+983 LIAKNSV

-1011 EEIGSNVIGKLSGDE
+1011 EEIGSNVIGKLSRDE

>member
-1 MKFMDLNEMLD
+1 MLD

-54 DEKIEKY
+54 DEKIDKY

-68 DLPNKKIL
+68 DLRNKKMA
-76 GENCSC
+76 GGNCSC
-82 EDFLD
+82 EDYIE
-87 NKYVHRNFK
+87 NKNLHRDFK

-106 FYMIAKKNE
+106 FYMLAKKDK
-115 KKKGSKEPI
+115 KKKGTKEPI
-124 KIEKVS
+124 KIEKIQVR
-130 LKIEPRLKAI
+130 IEPRLKAI
-140 KENGHKKYIAQLWIG
+140 KENGIEKYIAEFWIG
-155 DSSLALMKSINEF
+155 DNSLALMKSINEF

-181 DNFLYNPHKHIL
+181 DNFVYNPHKHIL
-193 NEEAERIISYINK
+193 NEEAEKIISYINK
-206 NIISKDSKGKRII
+206 KISSKDSKEKRII
-219 GRYFEIKAE
+219 GRYFEIKAQD
-228 ELKEFLMLLEDN
+228 LKEFLMLLEDN
-240 KSIIFN
+240 KSIFFN

-257 KKVLPIHFNIKIK
+257 KEMLPIHFNIKIK
-270 EGKISVTTTNKMPIP
+270 EEKISVTTTNKMPIP
-285 LNDSL
+285 LNNSL
-290 DVFLYDRKIYVPT
+290 DAFLYDRKIYVPNE
-303 KEQIKFLKVIYKPL
+303 EQIKFLKVIYKPL
-317 MDKGQG
+317 MDKGQV
-323 MIANNEENL
+323 ILANNEENL

-337 ILCNITEDISLGE
+337 ILSNITEDISLGE
-350 GVKRLVK
+350 GVKRLISS
-357 GLIKPEFYFIKA
+357 LIKPEFYFTKVN
-369 DDEIYCKVDINYPV
+369 DDIYCKVDINYSI
-383 GKITLLE
+383 GKITLLK
-390 DVSKLSF
+390 DINKLSF
-397 IRDKI
+397 IRDNI

-413 LKFIKEANKFKFIGQ
+413 LKFIRDDNKFKFIGE
-428 DEDIYDLLSVRFK
+428 DEDIYNLLSIRFK
-441 ELLKEGKVYLN
+441 ELLKEGKVYLTKD
-452 NAFKDIRLIKGKD
+452 FKDIRLIKGKD

-470 IEEKDGYYFKVKDFT
+470 IEEDEGYYFKVKGFT
-485 IKELNFVLNQMKNK
+485 LKELNSALYDMKNK

-513 KDKTVIR
+513 QDKTVIR
-520 ILNILDSLDISDDNV
+520 ILNILDSLDISDDNI
-535 TIDKNKMLYINES
+535 TIDKNNMLYINES
-548 LKNQGTTFDKSGETI
+548 LKNQGTAFDKGEETI
-563 KEIDKGLNNR
+563 KEIDKGLSNR
-573 HQKEV
+573 KQREV
-578 PSDLNAKLR
+578 PDDLNAKLR
-587 NYQIEGFNWLN
+587 NYQVEGFNWLN

-650 KFAPNL
+650 KFAPSLN
-656 KVGIIHGDKKN
+656 VGIIHGDKKN
-667 RLAMIDEDFDVILT
+667 RVVMMEKDFDVIVT
-681 TYGLIKSDYEYYKEK
+681 TYGLIKNDYEYYKEK
-696 KFDFCIID
+696 EFDFCIID

-717 KYVKAIKAD
+717 KYVKAIKAG

-771 EELKELIKPFI
+771 DELKELIKPFI
-782 LRRFKKDVIQ
+782 LRRLKKDVID

-804 EMGKTQKSVYQSYIK
+804 EMEENQKAVYQSYIK

-825 YSGEENKIT
+825 YSGEDNKIT
-834 VFSYITNLRQLC
+834 VFSYLTKLRQLC
-846 LDPALI
+846 LDPSLI
-852 LDEYEGRSAKIE
+852 LDDYVGRSAKIE
-864 AALNIVNW
+864 AALNIVNM
-872 AISENRKVLIFSQF
+872 AIAENRKVLIFSQF
-886 TSVLKKLGGELSSKS
+886 TSVLQKLGSELSEKN

-910 TKANKRVKMVKE
+910 TKANKRVEMVKE

-944 LTSADLVLHFDPWW
+944 LTSSDLVLHFDPWW

-1011 EEIGSNVIGKLSGDE
+1011 EEIGSNVIGKLSRDE

>member
-1 MKFMDLNEMLD
+1 MLD

-54 DEKIEKY
+54 DEKIDKY

-68 DLPNKKIL
+68 DLRNKKMA
-76 GENCSC
+76 GGNCSC
-82 EDFLD
+82 EDYIE
-87 NKYVHRNFK
+87 NKNLHRDFK

-106 FYMIAKKNE
+106 FYMLAKKDK
-115 KKKGSKEPI
+115 KKKGTKEPI
-124 KIEKVS
+124 KIEKIQVR
-130 LKIEPRLKAI
+130 IEPRLKAI
-140 KENGHKKYIAQLWIG
+140 KENGIEKYIAEFWIG
-155 DSSLALMKSINEF
+155 DNSLALMKSINEF

-181 DNFLYNPHKHIL
+181 DNFVYNPHKHIL
-193 NEEAERIISYINK
+193 NEEAEKIISYINK
-206 NIISKDSKGKRII
+206 KISSKDSKEKRII
-219 GRYFEIKAE
+219 GRYFEIKAQD
-228 ELKEFLMLLEDN
+228 LKEFLMLLEDN
-240 KSIIFN
+240 KSIFFN

-257 KKVLPIHFNIKIK
+257 KEMLPIHFNIKIK
-270 EGKISVTTTNKMPIP
+270 EEKISVTTTNKMPIP
-285 LNDSL
+285 LNNSL
-290 DVFLYDRKIYVPT
+290 DAFLYDRKIYVPNE
-303 KEQIKFLKVIYKPL
+303 EQIKFLKVIYKPL
-317 MDKGQG
+317 MDKGQV
-323 MIANNEENL
+323 ILANNEENL

-337 ILCNITEDISLGE
+337 ILSNITEDISLGE
-350 GVKRLVK
+350 GVKRLISS
-357 GLIKPEFYFIKA
+357 LIKPEFYFTKVN
-369 DDEIYCKVDINYPV
+369 DDIYCKVDINYSI
-383 GKITLLE
+383 GKITLLK
-390 DVSKLSF
+390 DINKLSF
-397 IRDKI
+397 IRDNI

-413 LKFIKEANKFKFIGQ
+413 LKFIRDDNKFKFIGE
-428 DEDIYDLLSVRFK
+428 DEDIYNLLSIRFK
-441 ELLKEGKVYLN
+441 ELLKEGKVYLTKD
-452 NAFKDIRLIKGKD
+452 FKDIRLIKGKD

-470 IEEKDGYYFKVKDFT
+470 IEEDEGYYFKVKGFT
-485 IKELNFVLNQMKNK
+485 LKELNSALYDMKNK

-513 KDKTVIR
+513 QDKTVIR
-520 ILNILDSLDISDDNV
+520 ILNILDSLDISDDNI
-535 TIDKNKMLYINES
+535 TIDKNNMLYINES
-548 LKNQGTTFDKSGETI
+548 LKNQGTAFDKGEETI
-563 KEIDKGLNNR
+563 KEIDKGLSNR
-573 HQKEV
+573 KQREV
-578 PSDLNAKLR
+578 PDDLNAKLR
-587 NYQIEGFNWLN
+587 NYQVEGFNWLN

-650 KFAPNL
+650 KFAPSLN
-656 KVGIIHGDKKN
+656 VGIIHGDKKN
-667 RLAMIDEDFDVILT
+667 RVVMMEKDFDVIVT
-681 TYGLIKSDYEYYKEK
+681 TYGLIKNDYEYYKEK
-696 KFDFCIID
+696 EFDFCIID

-717 KYVKAIKAD
+717 KYVKAIKAG

-771 EELKELIKPFI
+771 DELKELIKPFI
-782 LRRFKKDVIQ
+782 LRRLKKDVID

-804 EMGKTQKSVYQSYIK
+804 EMEKNQKAVYQSYIK

-825 YSGEENKIT
+825 YSGEDNKIT
-834 VFSYITNLRQLC
+834 VFSYLTKLRQLC
-846 LDPALI
+846 LDPSLI
-852 LDEYEGRSAKIE
+852 LDDYVGRSAKIE
-864 AALNIVNW
+864 AALNIVNM
-872 AISENRKVLIFSQF
+872 AIVENRKVLIFSQF
-886 TSVLKKLGGELSSKS
+886 TSVLQKLGSELSEKN

-910 TKANKRVKMVKE
+910 TKANKRVEMVKE

-944 LTSADLVLHFDPWW
+944 LTSSDLVLHFDPWW

-1011 EEIGSNVIGKLSGDE
+1011 EEIGSNVIGKLSRDE

>member
-1 MKFMDLNEMLD
+1 MLD

-54 DEKIEKY
+54 DEKIDKY

-68 DLPNKKIL
+68 DLRNKKMA
-76 GENCSC
+76 GGNCSC
-82 EDFLD
+82 EDYIE
-87 NKYVHRNFK
+87 NKNLHRDFK

-106 FYMIAKKNE
+106 FYMLAKKDK
-115 KKKGSKEPI
+115 KKKGTKEPI
-124 KIEKVS
+124 KIEKIQVR
-130 LKIEPRLKAI
+130 IEPRLKAI
-140 KENGHKKYIAQLWIG
+140 KENGIEKYIAEFWIG
-155 DSSLALMKSINEF
+155 DNSLALMKSINEF

-181 DNFLYNPHKHIL
+181 DNFVYNPHKHIL
-193 NEEAERIISYINK
+193 NEEAEKIISYINK
-206 NIISKDSKGKRII
+206 KISSKDSKEKRII
-219 GRYFEIKAE
+219 GRYFEIKAQD
-228 ELKEFLMLLEDN
+228 LKEFLMLLENN
-240 KSIIFN
+240 KSIFFN

-257 KKVLPIHFNIKIK
+257 KEMLPIHFNIKLK
-270 EGKISVTTTNKMPIP
+270 EEKISVTTTNKMPIP
-285 LNDSL
+285 LNNSL
-290 DVFLYDRKIYVPT
+290 DAFLYDRKIYVPNE
-303 KEQIKFLKVIYKPL
+303 EQIKFLKVIYKPL
-317 MDKGQG
+317 MDKGQV
-323 MIANNEENL
+323 ILANNEENL

-337 ILCNITEDISLGE
+337 ILSNITEDISLGE
-350 GVKRLVK
+350 GVKRLISS
-357 GLIKPEFYFIKA
+357 LIKPEFYFTKVN
-369 DDEIYCKVDINYPV
+369 DDIYCKVDINYSI
-383 GKITLLE
+383 GKITLLK
-390 DVSKLSF
+390 DINKLSF
-397 IRDKI
+397 IRDNI

-413 LKFIKEANKFKFIGQ
+413 LKFIRDDNKFKFIGE
-428 DEDIYDLLSVRFK
+428 DEDIYNLLSIRFK
-441 ELLKEGKVYLN
+441 ELLKEGKVYLTKD
-452 NAFKDIRLIKGKD
+452 FKDIRLIKGKD

-470 IEEKDGYYFKVKDFT
+470 IEEDEGYYFKVKGFT
-485 IKELNFVLNQMKNK
+485 LKELNSALYDMKNK

-513 KDKTVIR
+513 QDKTVIR
-520 ILNILDSLDISDDNV
+520 ILNILDSLDISDDNI
-535 TIDKNKMLYINES
+535 TIDKNNMLYINES
-548 LKNQGTTFDKSGETI
+548 LKNQGTAFDKGEETI
-563 KEIDKGLNNR
+563 KEIDKGLSNR
-573 HQKEV
+573 KQREV
-578 PSDLNAKLR
+578 PDDLNAKLR
-587 NYQIEGFNWLN
+587 NYQVEGFNWLN

-650 KFAPNL
+650 KFAPSLN
-656 KVGIIHGDKKN
+656 VGIIHGDKKN
-667 RLAMIDEDFDVILT
+667 RVVMMEKDFDVIVT
-681 TYGLIKSDYEYYKEK
+681 TYGLIKNDYEYYKEK
-696 KFDFCIID
+696 EFDFCIID

-717 KYVKAIKAD
+717 KYVKAIKAG

-771 EELKELIKPFI
+771 DELKELIKPFI
-782 LRRFKKDVIQ
+782 LRRLKKDVID

-804 EMGKTQKSVYQSYIK
+804 EMEENQKAVYQSYIK

-825 YSGEENKIT
+825 YSGEDNKIT
-834 VFSYITNLRQLC
+834 VFSYLTKLRQLC
-846 LDPALI
+846 LDPSLI
-852 LDEYEGRSAKIE
+852 LDDYVGRSAKIE
-864 AALNIVNW
+864 AALNIVNM
-872 AISENRKVLIFSQF
+872 AIAENRKVLIFSQF
-886 TSVLKKLGGELSSKS
+886 TSVLQKLGSELSEKN

-910 TKANKRVKMVKE
+910 TKANKRVEMVKE

-944 LTSADLVLHFDPWW
+944 LTSSDLVLHFDPWW

-1011 EEIGSNVIGKLSGDE
+1011 EEIGSNVIGKLSRDE

>member
-1 MKFMDLNEMLD
+1 MLD

-54 DEKIEKY
+54 DEKIDKY

-68 DLPNKKIL
+68 DLRNKKMA
-76 GENCSC
+76 GGNCSC
-82 EDFLD
+82 EDYIE
-87 NKYVHRNFK
+87 NKNLHRDFK

-106 FYMIAKKNE
+106 FYMLAKKDK
-115 KKKGSKEPI
+115 KKKGTKEPI
-124 KIEKVS
+124 KIEKIQVR
-130 LKIEPRLKAI
+130 IEPRLKAI
-140 KENGHKKYIAQLWIG
+140 KENGIEKYIAEFWIG
-155 DSSLALMKSINEF
+155 DNSLALMKSINEF
-168 IYCMENKRFLSLN
+168 IYCMKNKRFLSLN
-181 DNFLYNPHKHIL
+181 DNFVYNPHKHIL
-193 NEEAERIISYINK
+193 NEEAEKIISYINK
-206 NIISKDSKGKRII
+206 KISSKDSKEKRII

-228 ELKEFLMLLEDN
+228 DLKEFLMLLENN
-240 KSIIFN
+240 KSIFFN

-257 KKVLPIHFNIKIK
+257 KEMLPIHFNIKIK
-270 EGKISVTTTNKMPIP
+270 EEKISVTTTNKMPIP
-285 LNDSL
+285 LNNSL
-290 DVFLYDRKIYVPT
+290 EVFLYDRKIYLPNE
-303 KEQIKFLKVIYKPL
+303 EQIKFLKVIYKPL
-317 MDKGQG
+317 MDKGQV
-323 MIANNEENL
+323 ILANNEENL

-337 ILCNITEDISLGE
+337 ILSNITEDISLGE
-350 GVKRLVK
+350 GVKRLVTS
-357 GLIKPEFYFIKA
+357 LIKPEFYFTKVN
-369 DDEIYCKVDINYPV
+369 DDIYCKVDINYSI
-383 GKITLLE
+383 GKITLLK
-390 DVSKLSF
+390 DINKLSF
-397 IRDKI
+397 IRDNI

-413 LKFIKEANKFKFIGQ
+413 LKFIRDDSKFKFIGE
-428 DEDIYDLLSVRFK
+428 DEDIYNLLSVRFK
-441 ELLKEGKVYLN
+441 ELLKEGKVYLTKD
-452 NAFKDIRLIKGKD
+452 FKDIRLIKGKD
-465 LEYSF
+465 LDYSF
-470 IEEKDGYYFKVKDFT
+470 IEEDEGYYFKVKGFT
-485 IKELNFVLNQMKNK
+485 IKELNSALHDMKNK

-520 ILNILDSLDISDDNV
+520 ILNILDSLDISDDNI

-548 LKNQGTTFDKSGETI
+548 LKNQGTAFDKGEETI
-563 KEIDKGLNNR
+563 KELDKGLSNR
-573 HQKEV
+573 QQREV
-578 PSDLNAKLR
+578 PDDLNAKLR
-587 NYQIEGFNWLN
+587 NYQVEGFNWLN

-650 KFAPNL
+650 KFAPSLN
-656 KVGIIHGDKKN
+656 VGIIHGDKKN
-667 RLAMIDEDFDVILT
+667 RVVMMEKDFDVIVT
-681 TYGLIKSDYEYYKEK
+681 TYGLIKNDYEYYKEK
-696 KFDFCIID
+696 EFDFCIID

-717 KYVKAIKAD
+717 KYVKAIKVS

-771 EELKELIKPFI
+771 DELKELIKPFI
-782 LRRFKKDVIQ
+782 LRRLKKDVID
-792 ELPNKIEKKFMV
+792 ELPDKIEKKFMV
-804 EMGKTQKSVYQSYIK
+804 EMEKNQKAVYQSYIK

-834 VFSYITNLRQLC
+834 VFSYLTKLRQLC
-846 LDPALI
+846 LDPSLI
-852 LDEYEGRSAKIE
+852 LDDYVGRSAKIE
-864 AALNIVNW
+864 AALNIVNM
-872 AISENRKVLIFSQF
+872 AIAENRKLLIFSQF
-886 TSVLKKLGGELSSKS
+886 TSVLQKLGDELSEKN

-910 TKANKRVKMVKE
+910 TKANKRVEMVKE

-944 LTSADLVLHFDPWW
+944 LTSSDLVLHFDPWW

-1011 EEIGSNVIGKLSGDE
+1011 EEIGSNVIGKLSRDE

>member
-1 MKFMDLNEMLD
+1 MLD

-54 DEKIEKY
+54 DEKIDKY

-68 DLPNKKIL
+68 DLRNKKMA
-76 GENCSC
+76 GGNCSC
-82 EDFLD
+82 EDYIE
-87 NKYVHRNFK
+87 NKNLHRDFK

-106 FYMIAKKNE
+106 FYMLAKKDK
-115 KKKGSKEPI
+115 KKKGTKEPI
-124 KIEKVS
+124 KIEKIQVR
-130 LKIEPRLKAI
+130 IEPRLKAI
-140 KENGHKKYIAQLWIG
+140 KENGIEKYIAEFWIG
-155 DSSLALMKSINEF
+155 DNSLALMKSINEF

-181 DNFLYNPHKHIL
+181 DNFVYNPHKHIL
-193 NEEAERIISYINK
+193 NEEAEKIISYINK
-206 NIISKDSKGKRII
+206 KISSKDSKEKRII
-219 GRYFEIKAE
+219 GRYFEIKVQN
-228 ELKEFLMLLEDN
+228 LKEFLMLLEDN
-240 KSIIFN
+240 KSIFFN

-257 KKVLPIHFNIKIK
+257 KEMLPIHFNIKLK
-270 EGKISVTTTNKMPIP
+270 EEKISVTTTNKMPIP
-285 LNDSL
+285 LNNSL
-290 DVFLYDRKIYVPT
+290 EVFLYDRKIYLPNE
-303 KEQIKFLKVIYKPL
+303 EQIKFLKVIYKPL
-317 MDKGQG
+317 MDKGQV
-323 MIANNEENL
+323 ILANNEENL

-337 ILCNITEDISLGE
+337 ILSNITEDISLGE
-350 GVKRLVK
+350 GVKRLVTS
-357 GLIKPEFYFIKA
+357 LIKPEFYFTKVN
-369 DDEIYCKVDINYPV
+369 DDIYCKVDINYAIR
-383 GKITLLE
+383 KITLLK
-390 DVSKLSF
+390 DINKLSF
-397 IRDKI
+397 IRDNI

-413 LKFIKEANKFKFIGQ
+413 LKFIRDDSKFKFIGE
-428 DEDIYDLLSVRFK
+428 DEDIYNLLSVRFK
-441 ELLKEGKVYLN
+441 ELLKEGKVYLTKD
-452 NAFKDIRLIKGKD
+452 FKDIRLIKGKD
-465 LEYSF
+465 LDYSF
-470 IEEKDGYYFKVKDFT
+470 IEEDEGYYFKVKGFT
-485 IKELNFVLNQMKNK
+485 IKELNSALHDMKNK

-520 ILNILDSLDISDDNV
+520 ILNILDSLDISDDNI

-548 LKNQGTTFDKSGETI
+548 LKNQGTAFDKGEETI
-563 KEIDKGLNNR
+563 KELDKGLSNR
-573 HQKEV
+573 QQREV
-578 PSDLNAKLR
+578 PDDLNAKLR
-587 NYQIEGFNWLN
+587 NYQVEGFNWLN

-650 KFAPNL
+650 KFAPSLN
-656 KVGIIHGDKKN
+656 VGIIHGDKKN
-667 RLAMIDEDFDVILT
+667 RVVMMEKDFDVIVT
-681 TYGLIKSDYEYYKEK
+681 TYGLIKNDYEYYKEK
-696 KFDFCIID
+696 EFDFCIID

-717 KYVKAIKAD
+717 KYVKAIKAS

-756 SEAKFKEKYLKEDMY
+756 SEAKFKEKYLKEDIY
-771 EELKELIKPFI
+771 DELKELIKPFI
-782 LRRFKKDVIQ
+782 LRRLKKDVID
-792 ELPNKIEKKFMV
+792 ELPDKIEKKFMV
-804 EMGKTQKSVYQSYIK
+804 EMEKNQKAVYQSYIK

-825 YSGEENKIT
+825 YSGEDNKIT
-834 VFSYITNLRQLC
+834 VFSYLTKLRQLC
-846 LDPALI
+846 LDPSLI
-852 LDEYEGRSAKIE
+852 LDDYVGRSAKIE
-864 AALNIVNW
+864 AALNIVNM
-872 AISENRKVLIFSQF
+872 AIAENRKVLIFSQF
-886 TSVLKKLGGELSSKS
+886 TSVLQKLGDELSEKN

-910 TKANKRVKMVKE
+910 TKANKRVEMVKE

-944 LTSADLVLHFDPWW
+944 LTSSDLVLHFDPWW

-1011 EEIGSNVIGKLSGDE
+1011 EEIGSNVIGKLSRDE

>member
-1 MKFMDLNEMLD
+1 MLD

-54 DEKIEKY
+54 DEKIDKY

-68 DLPNKKIL
+68 DLRNKKMA
-76 GENCSC
+76 GGNCSC
-82 EDFLD
+82 EDFLE
-87 NKYVHRNFK
+87 NKSVHKDFK

-106 FYMIAKKNE
+106 FYMLAKKDK
-115 KKKGSKEPI
+115 KKKGTKEPI
-124 KIEKVS
+124 KIEKIQVR
-130 LKIEPRLKAI
+130 IEPRLKAI
-140 KENGHKKYIAQLWIG
+140 KENGIEKYIAEFWIG
-155 DSSLALMKSINEF
+155 DNSLALMKSINEF

-181 DNFLYNPHKHIL
+181 DNFVYNPHKHIL

-206 NIISKDSKGKRII
+206 KISSKDSKEKRII
-219 GRYFEIKAE
+219 GRYFEIKAQD
-228 ELKEFLMLLEDN
+228 LKEFLMLLENN
-240 KSIIFN
+240 KSIFFN

-257 KKVLPIHFNIKIK
+257 KEMLPIHFNIKLK
-270 EGKISVTTTNKMPIP
+270 EEKISVTTTNKMPIP
-285 LNDSL
+285 LNNSL
-290 DVFLYDRKIYVPT
+290 DAFLYDRKIYVPNE
-303 KEQIKFLKVIYKPL
+303 EQIKFLKVIYKPL
-317 MDKGQG
+317 MDKGQV
-323 MIANNEENL
+323 ILANNEENL

-337 ILCNITEDISLGE
+337 ILSNITEDISLGE
-350 GVKRLVK
+350 GVKRLISS
-357 GLIKPEFYFIKA
+357 LIKPEFYFTKVN
-369 DDEIYCKVDINYPV
+369 DDIYCKVDINYSI
-383 GKITLLE
+383 GKITLLK
-390 DVSKLSF
+390 DINKLSF
-397 IRDKI
+397 IRDNI

-413 LKFIKEANKFKFIGQ
+413 LKFIRDDNKFKFIGE
-428 DEDIYDLLSVRFK
+428 DEDIYNLLSIRFK
-441 ELLKEGKVYLN
+441 ELLKEGKVYLTKD
-452 NAFKDIRLIKGKD
+452 FKDIRLIKGKD

-470 IEEKDGYYFKVKDFT
+470 IEEDEGYYFKVKGFT
-485 IKELNFVLNQMKNK
+485 LKELNSALHDMKNK

-513 KDKTVIR
+513 QDKTVIR
-520 ILNILDSLDISDDNV
+520 ILNILDSLDISDDNI
-535 TIDKNKMLYINES
+535 TIDKNNMLYINES
-548 LKNQGTTFDKSGETI
+548 LKNQGTAFDKGEETI
-563 KEIDKGLNNR
+563 KEIDKGLSNR
-573 HQKEV
+573 QQREV
-578 PSDLNAKLR
+578 PGDLNAKLR
-587 NYQIEGFNWLN
+587 NYQVEGFNWLN

-650 KFAPNL
+650 KFAPSL

-667 RLAMIDEDFDVILT
+667 RVVMMEKDFDVIVT
-681 TYGLIKSDYEYYKEK
+681 TYGLIKNDYEYYKEK
-696 KFDFCIID
+696 EFDFCIID

-717 KYVKAIKAD
+717 KYVKAIKAS

-756 SEAKFKEKYLKEDMY
+756 SEAKFKEKYLKEDMHD
-771 EELKELIKPFI
+771 ELKELIKPFI
-782 LRRFKKDVIQ
+782 LRRLKKDVID
-792 ELPNKIEKKFMV
+792 ELPDKIEKKFMV
-804 EMGKTQKSVYQSYIK
+804 EMEKNQKAVYQSYIK

-825 YSGEENKIT
+825 YSGEDNKIT
-834 VFSYITNLRQLC
+834 VFSYLTKLRQLC
-846 LDPALI
+846 LDPSLI
-852 LDEYEGRSAKIE
+852 LDDYVGRSAKIE
-864 AALNIVNW
+864 AALNIVNM
-872 AISENRKVLIFSQF
+872 AIAENRKVLIFSQF
-886 TSVLKKLGGELSSKS
+886 TSVLQKLGDELSEKN

-910 TKANKRVKMVKE
+910 TKANKRVEMVKE
-922 FNESEDL
+922 FNESEEL

-944 LTSADLVLHFDPWW
+944 LTSSDLVLHFDPWW

-1011 EEIGSNVIGKLSGDE
+1011 EEIGSNVIGKLSRDE

>member
-1 MKFMDLNEMLD
+1 MLD

-54 DEKIEKY
+54 DEKIDKY

-68 DLPNKKIL
+68 DLRNKKMA
-76 GENCSC
+76 GGNCSC
-82 EDFLD
+82 EDYIE
-87 NKYVHRNFK
+87 NKNLHRDFK

-106 FYMIAKKNE
+106 FYMLAKKDK
-115 KKKGSKEPI
+115 KKKGTKEPI
-124 KIEKVS
+124 KIEKIQVR
-130 LKIEPRLKAI
+130 IEPRLKAI
-140 KENGHKKYIAQLWIG
+140 KENGIEKYIAEFWIG
-155 DSSLALMKSINEF
+155 DNSLALMKSINEF

-181 DNFLYNPHKHIL
+181 DNFVYNPHKHIL
-193 NEEAERIISYINK
+193 NEEAEKIISYINK
-206 NIISKDSKGKRII
+206 KISSKDSKEKRII
-219 GRYFEIKAE
+219 GRYFEIKAQD
-228 ELKEFLMLLEDN
+228 LKEFLMLLEDN
-240 KSIIFN
+240 KSIFFN

-257 KKVLPIHFNIKIK
+257 KEMLPIHFNIKIK
-270 EGKISVTTTNKMPIP
+270 EEKISVTTTNKMPIP
-285 LNDSL
+285 LNNSL
-290 DVFLYDRKIYVPT
+290 DAFLYDRKIYVPNE
-303 KEQIKFLKVIYKPL
+303 EQIKFLKVIYKPL
-317 MDKGQG
+317 MDKGQV
-323 MIANNEENL
+323 ILANNEENL

-337 ILCNITEDISLGE
+337 ILSNITEDISLGE
-350 GVKRLVK
+350 GVKRLISS
-357 GLIKPEFYFIKA
+357 LIKPEFYFTKVN
-369 DDEIYCKVDINYPV
+369 DDIYCKVDINYSI
-383 GKITLLE
+383 GKITLLK
-390 DVSKLSF
+390 DINKLSF
-397 IRDKI
+397 IRDNI

-413 LKFIKEANKFKFIGQ
+413 LKFIRDDNKFKFIGE
-428 DEDIYDLLSVRFK
+428 DEDIYNLLSIRFK
-441 ELLKEGKVYLN
+441 ELLKEGKVYLTKD
-452 NAFKDIRLIKGKD
+452 FKDIRLIKGKD

-470 IEEKDGYYFKVKDFT
+470 IEEDEGYYFKVKGFT
-485 IKELNFVLNQMKNK
+485 LKELNSALYDMKNK

-513 KDKTVIR
+513 QDKTVIR
-520 ILNILDSLDISDDNV
+520 ILNILDSLDISDDNI
-535 TIDKNKMLYINES
+535 TIDKNNMLYINES
-548 LKNQGTTFDKSGETI
+548 LKNQGTAFDKGEETI
-563 KEIDKGLNNR
+563 KEIDKGLSNR
-573 HQKEV
+573 KQREV
-578 PSDLNAKLR
+578 PDDLNAKLR
-587 NYQIEGFNWLN
+587 NYQVEGFNWLN

-650 KFAPNL
+650 KFAPSLN
-656 KVGIIHGDKKN
+656 VGIIHGDKKN
-667 RLAMIDEDFDVILT
+667 RVVMMEKDFDVIVT
-681 TYGLIKSDYEYYKEK
+681 TYGLIKNDYEYYKEK
-696 KFDFCIID
+696 EFDFCIID

-717 KYVKAIKAD
+717 KYVKAIKAG

-771 EELKELIKPFI
+771 DELKELIKPFI
-782 LRRFKKDVIQ
+782 LRRLKKDVID

-804 EMGKTQKSVYQSYIK
+804 EMEKNQKAVYQSYIK

-825 YSGEENKIT
+825 YSGEDNKIT
-834 VFSYITNLRQLC
+834 VFSYLTKLRQLC
-846 LDPALI
+846 LDPSLI
-852 LDEYEGRSAKIE
+852 LDDYVGRSAKIE
-864 AALNIVNW
+864 AALNIVNM
-872 AISENRKVLIFSQF
+872 AIAENRKVLIFSQF
-886 TSVLKKLGGELSSKS
+886 TSVLQKLGSELSEKN

-910 TKANKRVKMVKE
+910 TKANKRVEMVKE

-944 LTSADLVLHFDPWW
+944 LTSSDLVLHFDPWW

-1011 EEIGSNVIGKLSGDE
+1011 EEIGSNVIGKLSRDE

>member
-1 MKFMDLNEMLD
+1 MLD

-25 GKRLYQNKLVSD
+25 GKRLYQNKLVGD

-54 DEKIEKY
+54 DEKIDKY

-68 DLPNKKIL
+68 DLRNKKMA
-76 GENCSC
+76 GGNCSC
-82 EDFLD
+82 EDYIE
-87 NKYVHRNFK
+87 NKNLHRDFK

-106 FYMIAKKNE
+106 FYMLAKKD
-115 KKKGSKEPI
+115 KKKKVTKEPI
-124 KIEKVS
+124 KIEKIQVR
-130 LKIEPRLKAI
+130 IEPRLKAI
-140 KENGHKKYIAQLWIG
+140 KENGIEKYIAEFWIG
-155 DSSLALMKSINEF
+155 DNSLALMKSINEF

-181 DNFLYNPHKHIL
+181 DNFVYNPHKHIL
-193 NEEAERIISYINK
+193 NEEAEKIISYINK
-206 NIISKDSKGKRII
+206 KISSKDSKEKRII
-219 GRYFEIKAE
+219 GRYFEIKAQD
-228 ELKEFLMLLEDN
+228 LKEFLMLLENN
-240 KSIIFN
+240 KSIFFN

-257 KKVLPIHFNIKIK
+257 KEMLPIHFNIKIK
-270 EGKISVTTTNKMPIP
+270 EENISVTTTNKMPIP
-285 LNDSL
+285 LNNSL
-290 DVFLYDRKIYVPT
+290 EVFLYDRKIYLPNE
-303 KEQIKFLKVIYKPL
+303 EQIKFLKVIYKPL
-317 MDKGQG
+317 MDKGQV
-323 MIANNEENL
+323 ILANNEENL

-337 ILCNITEDISLGE
+337 ILSNITEDISLGE
-350 GVKRLVK
+350 GVKRLVTS
-357 GLIKPEFYFIKA
+357 LIKPEFYFTKVN
-369 DDEIYCKVDINYPV
+369 DDIYCKVDINYAI
-383 GKITLLE
+383 GKITLLK
-390 DVSKLSF
+390 DINKLSF
-397 IRDKI
+397 IRDNI

-413 LKFIKEANKFKFIGQ
+413 LKFIRDDNKFKFIGE
-428 DEDIYDLLSVRFK
+428 DEDIYNLLSVRFK
-441 ELLKEGKVYLN
+441 ELLKEGKVYLTKD
-452 NAFKDIRLIKGKD
+452 FKDIRLIKGKD
-465 LEYSF
+465 LDYSF
-470 IEEKDGYYFKVKDFT
+470 IEEDEGYYFKVKGFT
-485 IKELNFVLNQMKNK
+485 IKELNSALHDMKNK

-520 ILNILDSLDISDDNV
+520 ILNILDSLDISDDNI

-548 LKNQGTTFDKSGETI
+548 LKNQGTAFDKGEETI
-563 KEIDKGLNNR
+563 KELDKGLSNR
-573 HQKEV
+573 QQREV
-578 PSDLNAKLR
+578 PDDLNAKLR
-587 NYQIEGFNWLN
+587 NYQVEGFNWLN

-650 KFAPNL
+650 KFAPSLN
-656 KVGIIHGDKKN
+656 VGIIHGDKKN
-667 RLAMIDEDFDVILT
+667 RVVMMEKDFDVIVT
-681 TYGLIKSDYEYYKEK
+681 TYGLIKNDYEYYKEK
-696 KFDFCIID
+696 EFDFCIID

-717 KYVKAIKAD
+717 KYVKAIKAS

-756 SEAKFKEKYLKEDMY
+756 SEAKFKEKYLKEDIY
-771 EELKELIKPFI
+771 DELKELIKPFI
-782 LRRFKKDVIQ
+782 LRRLKKDVID
-792 ELPNKIEKKFMV
+792 ELPDKIEKKFMV
-804 EMGKTQKSVYQSYIK
+804 EMEKNQKAVYQSYIK

-825 YSGEENKIT
+825 YSGEDNKIT
-834 VFSYITNLRQLC
+834 VFSYLTKLRQLC
-846 LDPALI
+846 LDPSLI
-852 LDEYEGRSAKIE
+852 LDDYVGRSAKIE
-864 AALNIVNW
+864 AALNIVNM
-872 AISENRKVLIFSQF
+872 AIAENRKVLIFSQF
-886 TSVLKKLGGELSSKS
+886 TSVLQKLGDELSEKN

-910 TKANKRVKMVKE
+910 TKANKRVEMVKE

-944 LTSADLVLHFDPWW
+944 LTSSDLVLHFDPWW

-1011 EEIGSNVIGKLSGDE
+1011 EEIGSNVIGKLSRDE

>member
-1 MKFMDLNEMLD
+1 MLD

-54 DEKIEKY
+54 DEKIDKY

-68 DLPNKKIL
+68 DLRNKKMA
-76 GENCSC
+76 GGNCSC
-82 EDFLD
+82 EDYIE
-87 NKYVHRNFK
+87 NKNLHRDFK

-106 FYMIAKKNE
+106 FYMLAKKDK
-115 KKKGSKEPI
+115 KKKGTKEPI
-124 KIEKVS
+124 KIEKIQVR
-130 LKIEPRLKAI
+130 IEPRLKAI
-140 KENGHKKYIAQLWIG
+140 KENGIEKYIAEFWIG
-155 DSSLALMKSINEF
+155 DNSLALMKSINEF

-181 DNFLYNPHKHIL
+181 DNFVYNPHKHIL

-206 NIISKDSKGKRII
+206 KISSKDSKEKRII
-219 GRYFEIKAE
+219 GRYFEIKAQD
-228 ELKEFLMLLEDN
+228 LKEFLMLLENN
-240 KSIIFN
+240 KSIFFN

-257 KKVLPIHFNIKIK
+257 KEMLPIHFNIKLK
-270 EGKISVTTTNKMPIP
+270 EEKISVTTTNKMPIP
-285 LNDSL
+285 LNNSL
-290 DVFLYDRKIYVPT
+290 EVFLYDRKIYLPNE
-303 KEQIKFLKVIYKPL
+303 EQIKFLKVIYKPL
-317 MDKGQG
+317 MDKGQV
-323 MIANNEENL
+323 ILANNEENL

-337 ILCNITEDISLGE
+337 ILSNITEDISLGE
-350 GVKRLVK
+350 GVKRLVTS
-357 GLIKPEFYFIKA
+357 LIKPEFYFTKVN
-369 DDEIYCKVDINYPV
+369 DDIYCKVDINYSI
-383 GKITLLE
+383 GKITLLK
-390 DVSKLSF
+390 DINKLSF
-397 IRDKI
+397 IRDNI

-413 LKFIKEANKFKFIGQ
+413 LKFIRDDSKFKFIGE
-428 DEDIYDLLSVRFK
+428 DEDIYNLLSIRFK
-441 ELLKEGKVYLN
+441 ELLKEGKVYLTKD
-452 NAFKDIRLIKGKD
+452 FKDIRLIKGKD

-470 IEEKDGYYFKVKDFT
+470 IEEDEGYYFKVKGFT
-485 IKELNFVLNQMKNK
+485 LKELNSALHDMKNK

-520 ILNILDSLDISDDNV
+520 ILNILDSLDISDDNI
-535 TIDKNKMLYINES
+535 TIDKNNMLYINES
-548 LKNQGTTFDKSGETI
+548 LKNQGTAFDKGEETI
-563 KEIDKGLNNR
+563 KEIDKGLSNR
-573 HQKEV
+573 KQREV
-578 PSDLNAKLR
+578 PDDLNAKLR
-587 NYQIEGFNWLN
+587 NYQVEGFNWLN

-650 KFAPNL
+650 KFAPSLN
-656 KVGIIHGDKKN
+656 VGIIHGDKKN
-667 RLAMIDEDFDVILT
+667 RVVMMEKDFDVIVT
-681 TYGLIKSDYEYYKEK
+681 TYGLIKNDYEYYKEK
-696 KFDFCIID
+696 EFDFCIID

-717 KYVKAIKAD
+717 KYVKAIKAG

-756 SEAKFKEKYLKEDMY
+756 SEAKFKEKYLKEDMHD
-771 EELKELIKPFI
+771 ELKELIKPFI
-782 LRRFKKDVIQ
+782 LRRLKKDVID

-804 EMGKTQKSVYQSYIK
+804 EMEKNQKAVYQSYIK

-825 YSGEENKIT
+825 YSGEDNKIT
-834 VFSYITNLRQLC
+834 VFSYLTKLRQLC
-846 LDPALI
+846 LDPSLI
-852 LDEYEGRSAKIE
+852 LDDYVGRSAKIE
-864 AALNIVNW
+864 AALNIVNM
-872 AISENRKVLIFSQF
+872 AIAENRKVLIFSQF
-886 TSVLKKLGGELSSKS
+886 TSVLQKLGDELSEKN

-910 TKANKRVKMVKE
+910 TKANKRVEMVKE

-944 LTSADLVLHFDPWW
+944 LTSSDLVLHFDPWW

-1011 EEIGSNVIGKLSGDE
+1011 EEIGSNVIGKLSRDE

>member
-1 MKFMDLNEMLD
+1 MLD

-54 DEKIEKY
+54 DEKIDKY

-68 DLPNKKIL
+68 DLRNKKMA
-76 GENCSC
+76 GGNCSC
-82 EDFLD
+82 EDYIE
-87 NKYVHRNFK
+87 NKNLHRDFK

-106 FYMIAKKNE
+106 FYMLAKKDK
-115 KKKGSKEPI
+115 KKKGTKEPI
-124 KIEKVS
+124 KIEKIQVR
-130 LKIEPRLKAI
+130 IEPRLKAI
-140 KENGHKKYIAQLWIG
+140 KENGIEKYIAEFWIG
-155 DSSLALMKSINEF
+155 DNSLALMKSINEF

-181 DNFLYNPHKHIL
+181 DNFVYNPHKHIL
-193 NEEAERIISYINK
+193 NEEAEKIISYINK
-206 NIISKDSKGKRII
+206 KISSKDSKEKRII
-219 GRYFEIKAE
+219 GRYFEIKAQD
-228 ELKEFLMLLEDN
+228 LKEFLMLLENN
-240 KSIIFN
+240 KSIFFN

-257 KKVLPIHFNIKIK
+257 KEMLPIHFNIKLK
-270 EGKISVTTTNKMPIP
+270 EEKISVTTTNKMPIP
-285 LNDSL
+285 LNNSL
-290 DVFLYDRKIYVPT
+290 EVFLYDRKIYLPNE
-303 KEQIKFLKVIYKPL
+303 EQIKFLKVIYKPL
-317 MDKGQG
+317 MDKGQV
-323 MIANNEENL
+323 ILANNEENL

-337 ILCNITEDISLGE
+337 ILSNITEDISLGE
-350 GVKRLVK
+350 GVKRLVTS
-357 GLIKPEFYFIKA
+357 LIKPEFYFTKVN
-369 DDEIYCKVDINYPV
+369 DDIYCKVDINYSI
-383 GKITLLE
+383 GKITLLK
-390 DVSKLSF
+390 DINKLSF
-397 IRDKI
+397 IRDNI

-413 LKFIKEANKFKFIGQ
+413 LKFIRDDNKFKFIGE
-428 DEDIYDLLSVRFK
+428 DEDIYNLLSIRFK
-441 ELLKEGKVYLN
+441 ELLKEGKVYLTKD
-452 NAFKDIRLIKGKD
+452 FKDIRLIKGKD

-470 IEEKDGYYFKVKDFT
+470 IEEDEGYYFKVKGFT
-485 IKELNFVLNQMKNK
+485 IKELNSALHDMKNK

-520 ILNILDSLDISDDNV
+520 ILNILDSLDISDDNI
-535 TIDKNKMLYINES
+535 TIDKNNMLYINES
-548 LKNQGTTFDKSGETI
+548 LKNQGTAFDKGEETI
-563 KEIDKGLNNR
+563 KEIDKGLSNR
-573 HQKEV
+573 KQREV
-578 PSDLNAKLR
+578 PDDLNAKLR
-587 NYQIEGFNWLN
+587 NYQVEGFNWLN

-650 KFAPNL
+650 KFAPSLN
-656 KVGIIHGDKKN
+656 VGIIHGDKKN
-667 RLAMIDEDFDVILT
+667 RVVMMEKDFDVIVT
-681 TYGLIKSDYEYYKEK
+681 TYGLIKNDYEYYKEK
-696 KFDFCIID
+696 EFDFCIID

-717 KYVKAIKAD
+717 KYVKAIKAG

-771 EELKELIKPFI
+771 DELKELIKPFI
-782 LRRFKKDVIQ
+782 LRRLKKDVID

-804 EMGKTQKSVYQSYIK
+804 EMEENQKAVYQSYIK

-825 YSGEENKIT
+825 YSGEDNKIT
-834 VFSYITNLRQLC
+834 VFSYLTKLRQLC
-846 LDPALI
+846 LDPSLI
-852 LDEYEGRSAKIE
+852 LDDYVGRSAKIE
-864 AALNIVNW
+864 AALNIVNM
-872 AISENRKVLIFSQF
+872 AIAENRKVLIFSQF
-886 TSVLKKLGGELSSKS
+886 TSVLQKLGSELSEKN

-910 TKANKRVKMVKE
+910 TKANKRVEMVKE

-944 LTSADLVLHFDPWW
+944 LTSSDLVLHFDPWW

-1011 EEIGSNVIGKLSGDE
+1011 EEIGSNVIGKLSRDE

>member
-1 MKFMDLNEMLD
+1 MLD

-54 DEKIEKY
+54 DEKIDKY

-68 DLPNKKIL
+68 DLRNKKMA
-76 GENCSC
+76 GGNCSC
-82 EDFLD
+82 EDYIE
-87 NKYVHRNFK
+87 NKNLHRDFK

-106 FYMIAKKNE
+106 FYMLAKKDK
-115 KKKGSKEPI
+115 KKKGTKEPI
-124 KIEKVS
+124 KIEKIQVR
-130 LKIEPRLKAI
+130 IEPRLKAI
-140 KENGHKKYIAQLWIG
+140 KENGIEKYIAEFWIG
-155 DSSLALMKSINEF
+155 DNSLALMKSINEF

-181 DNFLYNPHKHIL
+181 DNFVYNPHKHIL
-193 NEEAERIISYINK
+193 NEEAEKIISYINK
-206 NIISKDSKGKRII
+206 KISSKDSKEKRII
-219 GRYFEIKAE
+219 GRYFEIKAQD
-228 ELKEFLMLLEDN
+228 LKEFLMLLEDN
-240 KSIIFN
+240 KSIFFN

-257 KKVLPIHFNIKIK
+257 KEMLPIHFNIKLK
-270 EGKISVTTTNKMPIP
+270 EEKISVTTTNKMPIY
-285 LNDSL
+285 LNNSL
-290 DVFLYDRKIYVPT
+290 DAFLYDRKIYVPNE
-303 KEQIKFLKVIYKPL
+303 EQIKFLKVIYKPL
-317 MDKGQG
+317 MDKGQV
-323 MIANNEENL
+323 ILANNEENL

-337 ILCNITEDISLGE
+337 ILSNITEDISLGE
-350 GVKRLVK
+350 GVKRLVTS
-357 GLIKPEFYFIKA
+357 LIKPEFYFTKVN
-369 DDEIYCKVDINYPV
+369 DEIYCKVDINYAI
-383 GKITLLE
+383 GKITLLK
-390 DVSKLSF
+390 DINKLSF
-397 IRDKI
+397 IRDNI

-413 LKFIKEANKFKFIGQ
+413 LKFIRDDSKFKFIGE
-428 DEDIYDLLSVRFK
+428 DEDIYNLLSIRFK
-441 ELLKEGKVYLN
+441 ELLKEGKVYLTKD
-452 NAFKDIRLIKGKD
+452 FKDIRLIKGKD

-470 IEEKDGYYFKVKDFT
+470 IEEDEGYYFKVKGFT
-485 IKELNFVLNQMKNK
+485 LKELNSALYDMKNK

-513 KDKTVIR
+513 QDKTVIR
-520 ILNILDSLDISDDNV
+520 ILNILDSLDISDDNI
-535 TIDKNKMLYINES
+535 TIDKNNMLYINES
-548 LKNQGTTFDKSGETI
+548 LKNQGTAFDKGEETI
-563 KEIDKGLNNR
+563 KEIDKGLSNR
-573 HQKEV
+573 QQREV
-578 PSDLNAKLR
+578 PDDLNAKLR
-587 NYQIEGFNWLN
+587 NYQVEGFNWLN

-650 KFAPNL
+650 KFAPSL

-667 RLAMIDEDFDVILT
+667 RVVMMEKDFDVIVT
-681 TYGLIKSDYEYYKEK
+681 TYGLIKNDYEYYKEK
-696 KFDFCIID
+696 EFDFCIID

-717 KYVKAIKAD
+717 KYVKAIKAS

-756 SEAKFKEKYLKEDMY
+756 SEAKFKEKYLKEDMHD
-771 EELKELIKPFI
+771 ELKELINPFI
-782 LRRFKKDVIQ
+782 LRRLKKDVID
-792 ELPNKIEKKFMV
+792 ELPDKIEKKFMV
-804 EMGKTQKSVYQSYIK
+804 EMEKNQKAVYQSYIK

-825 YSGEENKIT
+825 YSGEDNKIT
-834 VFSYITNLRQLC
+834 VFSYLTKLRQLC
-846 LDPALI
+846 LDPSLI
-852 LDEYEGRSAKIE
+852 LDDYVGRSAKIE
-864 AALNIVNW
+864 AALNIVNM
-872 AISENRKVLIFSQF
+872 AIAENRKVLIFSQF
-886 TSVLKKLGGELSSKS
+886 TSVLQKLGDELSEKN

-910 TKANKRVKMVKE
+910 TKANKRVEMVKE
-922 FNESEDL
+922 FNESEEL

-944 LTSADLVLHFDPWW
+944 LTSSDLVLHFDPWW

-1011 EEIGSNVIGKLSGDE
+1011 EEIGSNVIGKLSRDE

>member
-1 MKFMDLNEMLD
+1 MLD

-54 DEKIEKY
+54 DEKIDKY

-68 DLPNKKIL
+68 DLRNKKMA
-76 GENCSC
+76 GGNCSC
-82 EDFLD
+82 EDYIE
-87 NKYVHRNFK
+87 NKNLHRDFK

-106 FYMIAKKNE
+106 FYMLAKKDK
-115 KKKGSKEPI
+115 KKKGTKEPI
-124 KIEKVS
+124 KIEKIQVR
-130 LKIEPRLKAI
+130 IEPRLKAI
-140 KENGHKKYIAQLWIG
+140 KENGIEKYIAEFWIG
-155 DSSLALMKSINEF
+155 DNSLALMKSINEF

-181 DNFLYNPHKHIL
+181 DNFVYNPHKHIL

-206 NIISKDSKGKRII
+206 KISSKDSKEKRII
-219 GRYFEIKAE
+219 GRYFEIKAQD
-228 ELKEFLMLLEDN
+228 LKEFLMLLENN
-240 KSIIFN
+240 KSIFFN

-257 KKVLPIHFNIKIK
+257 KEMLPIHFNIKIK
-270 EGKISVTTTNKMPIP
+270 EEKISVTTTNKMPIP
-285 LNDSL
+285 LNNSL
-290 DVFLYDRKIYVPT
+290 DAFLYDRKIYVPNE
-303 KEQIKFLKVIYKPL
+303 EQIKFLKVMYKPL
-317 MDKGQG
+317 MDKGQV
-323 MIANNEENL
+323 ILANNEENL

-337 ILCNITEDISLGE
+337 ILSNITEDISLGE
-350 GVKRLVK
+350 GVKRLISS
-357 GLIKPEFYFIKA
+357 LIKPEFYFTKVN
-369 DDEIYCKVDINYPV
+369 DDIYCKVDINYSI
-383 GKITLLE
+383 GKITLLK
-390 DVSKLSF
+390 DINKLSF
-397 IRDKI
+397 IRDNI

-413 LKFIKEANKFKFIGQ
+413 LKFIRDDNKFKFIGE
-428 DEDIYDLLSVRFK
+428 DEDIYNLLSIRFK
-441 ELLKEGKVYLN
+441 ELLKEGKVYLTKD
-452 NAFKDIRLIKGKD
+452 FKDIRLIKGKD

-470 IEEKDGYYFKVKDFT
+470 IEEDEGYYFKVKGFT
-485 IKELNFVLNQMKNK
+485 LKELNSALYDMKNK

-513 KDKTVIR
+513 QDKTVIR
-520 ILNILDSLDISDDNV
+520 ILNILDSLDISDDNI
-535 TIDKNKMLYINES
+535 TIDKNNMLYINES
-548 LKNQGTTFDKSGETI
+548 LKNQGTAFDKGEETI
-563 KEIDKGLNNR
+563 KEIDKGLSNR
-573 HQKEV
+573 KQREV
-578 PSDLNAKLR
+578 PDDLNAKLR
-587 NYQIEGFNWLN
+587 NYQVEGFNWLN

-650 KFAPNL
+650 KFAPSL

-667 RLAMIDEDFDVILT
+667 RVVMMEKDFDVIVT
-681 TYGLIKSDYEYYKEK
+681 TYGLIKNDYEYYKEK
-696 KFDFCIID
+696 EFDFCIID

-717 KYVKAIKAD
+717 KYVKAIKAG

-771 EELKELIKPFI
+771 DELKELIKPFI
-782 LRRFKKDVIQ
+782 LRRLKKDVID

-804 EMGKTQKSVYQSYIK
+804 EMEKNQKAVYQSYIK

-825 YSGEENKIT
+825 YSGEDNKIT
-834 VFSYITNLRQLC
+834 VFSYLTKLRQLC
-846 LDPALI
+846 LDPSLI
-852 LDEYEGRSAKIE
+852 LDDYVGRSAKIE
-864 AALNIVNW
+864 AALNIVNM
-872 AISENRKVLIFSQF
+872 AIAENRKVLIFSQF
-886 TSVLKKLGGELSSKS
+886 TSVLQKLGSELSEKN

-910 TKANKRVKMVKE
+910 TKANKRVEMVKE

-944 LTSADLVLHFDPWW
+944 LTSSDLVLHFDPWW

-1011 EEIGSNVIGKLSGDE
+1011 EEIGSNVIGKLSRDE

>member
-1 MKFMDLNEMLD
+1 MLD

-54 DEKIEKY
+54 DEKIDKY

-68 DLPNKKIL
+68 DLRNKKMA
-76 GENCSC
+76 GGNCSC
-82 EDFLD
+82 EDYIE
-87 NKYVHRNFK
+87 NKNLHRDFK

-106 FYMIAKKNE
+106 FYMLAKKDK
-115 KKKGSKEPI
+115 KKKGTKEPI
-124 KIEKVS
+124 KIEKIQVR
-130 LKIEPRLKAI
+130 IEPRLKAI
-140 KENGHKKYIAQLWIG
+140 KENGIEKYIAEFWIG
-155 DSSLALMKSINEF
+155 DNSLALMKSINEF

-181 DNFLYNPHKHIL
+181 DNFVYNPHKHIL

-206 NIISKDSKGKRII
+206 KISSKDSKEKRII

-228 ELKEFLMLLEDN
+228 DLKEFLMLLENN
-240 KSIIFN
+240 KSIFFN

-257 KKVLPIHFNIKIK
+257 KEMLPIHFNIKLK
-270 EGKISVTTTNKMPIP
+270 EEKISVTTTNKMPIP
-285 LNDSL
+285 LNNSL
-290 DVFLYDRKIYVPT
+290 EVFLYDRKIYLPNE
-303 KEQIKFLKVIYKPL
+303 EQIKFLKVIYKPL
-317 MDKGQG
+317 MDKGQV
-323 MIANNEENL
+323 ILANNEENL

-337 ILCNITEDISLGE
+337 ILSNITEDISLGE
-350 GVKRLVK
+350 GVKRLATS
-357 GLIKPEFYFIKA
+357 LIKPEFYFTKVN
-369 DDEIYCKVDINYPV
+369 DDIYCKVDINYSI
-383 GKITLLE
+383 GKITLLK
-390 DVSKLSF
+390 DINKLSF
-397 IRDKI
+397 IRDNI

-413 LKFIKEANKFKFIGQ
+413 LKFIRDDSKFKFIGE
-428 DEDIYDLLSVRFK
+428 DEDIYNLLSVRFK
-441 ELLKEGKVYLN
+441 ELLKEGKVYLTKD
-452 NAFKDIRLIKGKD
+452 FKDIRLIKGKD
-465 LEYSF
+465 LDYSF
-470 IEEKDGYYFKVKDFT
+470 IEEDEGYYFKVKGFT
-485 IKELNFVLNQMKNK
+485 IKELNSALHDMKNK

-513 KDKTVIR
+513 QDKTVIR
-520 ILNILDSLDISDDNV
+520 ILNILDSLDISDDNI
-535 TIDKNKMLYINES
+535 TIDKNNMLYINES
-548 LKNQGTTFDKSGETI
+548 LKNQGTAFDKGKETI
-563 KEIDKGLNNR
+563 KEIDKGLSNR
-573 HQKEV
+573 KQREV
-578 PSDLNAKLR
+578 SDDLNAKLR
-587 NYQIEGFNWLN
+587 NYQVEGFNWLN

-650 KFAPNL
+650 KFAPSL

-667 RLAMIDEDFDVILT
+667 RVVMMEKDFDVIVT
-681 TYGLIKSDYEYYKEK
+681 TYGLIKNDYEYYKEK
-696 KFDFCIID
+696 EFDFCIID

-717 KYVKAIKAD
+717 KYVKAIKAG

-771 EELKELIKPFI
+771 DELKELIKPFI
-782 LRRFKKDVIQ
+782 LRRLKKDVID

-804 EMGKTQKSVYQSYIK
+804 EMEENQKAVYQSYIK

-825 YSGEENKIT
+825 YSGEDNKIT
-834 VFSYITNLRQLC
+834 VFSYLTKLRQLC
-846 LDPALI
+846 LDPSLI
-852 LDEYEGRSAKIE
+852 LDDYVGRSAKIE
-864 AALNIVNW
+864 AALNIVNM
-872 AISENRKVLIFSQF
+872 AIAENRKVLIFSQF
-886 TSVLKKLGGELSSKS
+886 TSVLQKLGSELSEKN

-910 TKANKRVKMVKE
+910 TKANKRVEMVKE
-922 FNESEDL
+922 FNESEEL

-944 LTSADLVLHFDPWW
+944 LTSSDLVLHFDPWW

-1011 EEIGSNVIGKLSGDE
+1011 EEIGSNVIGKLSRDE

>member
-1 MKFMDLNEMLD
+1 MLD

-54 DEKIEKY
+54 DEKIDKY

-68 DLPNKKIL
+68 DLRNKKMA
-76 GENCSC
+76 GGNCSC
-82 EDFLD
+82 EDYIE
-87 NKYVHRNFK
+87 NKNLHRDFK

-106 FYMIAKKNE
+106 FYMLAKKDK
-115 KKKGSKEPI
+115 KKKGTKEPI
-124 KIEKVS
+124 KIEKIQVR
-130 LKIEPRLKAI
+130 IEPRLKAI
-140 KENGHKKYIAQLWIG
+140 KENGIEKYIAEFWIG
-155 DSSLALMKSINEF
+155 DNSLALMKSINEF

-181 DNFLYNPHKHIL
+181 DNFVYNPHKHIL
-193 NEEAERIISYINK
+193 NEEAEKIISYINK
-206 NIISKDSKGKRII
+206 KISSKDSKEKRII
-219 GRYFEIKAE
+219 GRYFEIKAQD
-228 ELKEFLMLLEDN
+228 LKEFLMLLENN
-240 KSIIFN
+240 KSIFFN

-257 KKVLPIHFNIKIK
+257 KEMLPIHFNIKLK
-270 EGKISVTTTNKMPIP
+270 EEKISVTTTNKMPIP
-285 LNDSL
+285 LNNSL
-290 DVFLYDRKIYVPT
+290 DAFLYDRKIYVPNE
-303 KEQIKFLKVIYKPL
+303 EQIKFLKVIYKPL
-317 MDKGQG
+317 MDKGQV
-323 MIANNEENL
+323 ILANNEENL

-337 ILCNITEDISLGE
+337 ILSNITEDISLGE
-350 GVKRLVK
+350 GVKRLISS
-357 GLIKPEFYFIKA
+357 LIKPEFYFTKVN
-369 DDEIYCKVDINYPV
+369 DDIYCKVDINYSI
-383 GKITLLE
+383 GKITLLK
-390 DVSKLSF
+390 DINKLSF
-397 IRDKI
+397 IRDNI

-413 LKFIKEANKFKFIGQ
+413 LKFIRDDNKFKFIGE
-428 DEDIYDLLSVRFK
+428 DEDIYNLLSIRFK
-441 ELLKEGKVYLN
+441 ELLKEGKVYLTKD
-452 NAFKDIRLIKGKD
+452 FKDIRLIKGKD

-470 IEEKDGYYFKVKDFT
+470 IEEDEGYYFKVKGFT
-485 IKELNFVLNQMKNK
+485 LKELNSALYDMKNK

-513 KDKTVIR
+513 QDKTVIR
-520 ILNILDSLDISDDNV
+520 ILNILDSLDISDDNI
-535 TIDKNKMLYINES
+535 TIDKNNMLYINES
-548 LKNQGTTFDKSGETI
+548 LKNQGTAFDKGEETI
-563 KEIDKGLNNR
+563 KEIDKGLSNR
-573 HQKEV
+573 KQREV
-578 PSDLNAKLR
+578 PDDLNAKLR
-587 NYQIEGFNWLN
+587 NYQVEGFNWLN

-650 KFAPNL
+650 KFAPSL

-667 RLAMIDEDFDVILT
+667 RVVMMEKDFDVIVT
-681 TYGLIKSDYEYYKEK
+681 TYGLIKNDYEYYKEK
-696 KFDFCIID
+696 EFDFCIID

-717 KYVKAIKAD
+717 KYVKAIKAG

-771 EELKELIKPFI
+771 DELKELIKPFI
-782 LRRFKKDVIQ
+782 LRRLKKDVID

-804 EMGKTQKSVYQSYIK
+804 EMKENQKAVYQSYIK

-825 YSGEENKIT
+825 YSGEDNKIT
-834 VFSYITNLRQLC
+834 VFSYLTKLRQLC
-846 LDPALI
+846 LDPSLI
-852 LDEYEGRSAKIE
+852 LDDYVGRSAKIE
-864 AALNIVNW
+864 AALNIVNM
-872 AISENRKVLIFSQF
+872 AIAENRKVLIFSQF
-886 TSVLKKLGGELSSKS
+886 TSVLQKLGSELSEKN

-910 TKANKRVKMVKE
+910 TKANKRVEMVKE

-944 LTSADLVLHFDPWW
+944 LTSSDLVLHFDPWW

-1011 EEIGSNVIGKLSGDE
+1011 EEIGSNVIGKLSRDE

>member
-1 MKFMDLNEMLD
+1 MLD

-54 DEKIEKY
+54 DEKIDKY

-68 DLPNKKIL
+68 DLRNKKMA
-76 GENCSC
+76 GGNCSC
-82 EDFLD
+82 EDYIE
-87 NKYVHRNFK
+87 NKNLHRDFK

-106 FYMIAKKNE
+106 FYMLAKKDK
-115 KKKGSKEPI
+115 KKKGTKEPI
-124 KIEKVS
+124 KIEKIQVR
-130 LKIEPRLKAI
+130 IEPRLKAI
-140 KENGHKKYIAQLWIG
+140 KENGIEKYIAEFWIG
-155 DSSLALMKSINEF
+155 DNSLALMKSINEF

-181 DNFLYNPHKHIL
+181 DNFVYNPHKHIL
-193 NEEAERIISYINK
+193 NEEAEKIISYINK
-206 NIISKDSKGKRII
+206 KISSKDSKEKRII
-219 GRYFEIKAE
+219 GRYFEIKAQD
-228 ELKEFLMLLEDN
+228 LKEFLMLLEDN
-240 KSIIFN
+240 KSIFFN

-257 KKVLPIHFNIKIK
+257 KEMLPIHFNIKLK
-270 EGKISVTTTNKMPIP
+270 EEKISVTTTNKMPIY
-285 LNDSL
+285 LNNSL
-290 DVFLYDRKIYVPT
+290 DAFLYDRKIYVPNE
-303 KEQIKFLKVIYKPL
+303 EQIKFLKVIYKPL
-317 MDKGQG
+317 MDKGQV
-323 MIANNEENL
+323 ILANNEENL

-337 ILCNITEDISLGE
+337 ILSNITEDISLGE
-350 GVKRLVK
+350 GVKRLISS
-357 GLIKPEFYFIKA
+357 LIKPEFYFTKVN
-369 DDEIYCKVDINYPV
+369 DDIYCKVDINYAI
-383 GKITLLE
+383 GKITLLK
-390 DVSKLSF
+390 DINKLSF
-397 IRDKI
+397 IRDNI

-413 LKFIKEANKFKFIGQ
+413 LKFIRDDSKFKFIGE
-428 DEDIYDLLSVRFK
+428 DEDIYNLLSIRFK
-441 ELLKEGKVYLN
+441 ELLKEGKVYLTK
-452 NAFKDIRLIKGKD
+452 AFKDIRLIKGKD

-470 IEEKDGYYFKVKDFT
+470 IEEDEGYYFKVKGFT
-485 IKELNFVLNQMKNK
+485 LKELNSALHDMKNK

-513 KDKTVIR
+513 QDKTVIR
-520 ILNILDSLDISDDNV
+520 ILNILDSLDISDDNI
-535 TIDKNKMLYINES
+535 TIDKNNMLYINES
-548 LKNQGTTFDKSGETI
+548 LKNQGTAFDKGEETI
-563 KEIDKGLNNR
+563 KEIDKGLSNR
-573 HQKEV
+573 QQREV
-578 PSDLNAKLR
+578 PGDLNAKLR
-587 NYQIEGFNWLN
+587 NYQVEGFNWLN

-650 KFAPNL
+650 KFAPSL

-667 RLAMIDEDFDVILT
+667 RATMMEKDFDVIVT
-681 TYGLIKSDYEYYKEK
+681 TYGLIKNDYEYYKEK
-696 KFDFCIID
+696 EFDFCIID

-717 KYVKAIKAD
+717 KYVKAIKAS

-756 SEAKFKEKYLKEDMY
+756 SEAKFKEKYLKEDMHD
-771 EELKELIKPFI
+771 ELKELINPFI
-782 LRRFKKDVIQ
+782 LRRLKKDVID
-792 ELPNKIEKKFMV
+792 ELPDKIEKKFMV
-804 EMGKTQKSVYQSYIK
+804 EMEKNQKAVYQSYIK

-825 YSGEENKIT
+825 YSGEDNKIT
-834 VFSYITNLRQLC
+834 VFSYLTKLRQLC
-846 LDPALI
+846 LDPSLI
-852 LDEYEGRSAKIE
+852 LDDYVGRSAKIE
-864 AALNIVNW
+864 AALNIVNM
-872 AISENRKVLIFSQF
+872 AIAENRKVLIFSQF
-886 TSVLKKLGGELSSKS
+886 TSVLQKLGDELSEKN

-910 TKANKRVKMVKE
+910 TKANKRVEMVKE
-922 FNESEDL
+922 FNESEEL

-944 LTSADLVLHFDPWW
+944 LTSSDLVLHFDPWW

-1011 EEIGSNVIGKLSGDE
+1011 EEIGSNVIGKLSRDE

>member
-1 MKFMDLNEMLD
+1 MLD

-54 DEKIEKY
+54 DEKIDKY

-68 DLPNKKIL
+68 DLRNKKMA
-76 GENCSC
+76 GGNCSC
-82 EDFLD
+82 EDYIE
-87 NKYVHRNFK
+87 NKNLHRDFK

-106 FYMIAKKNE
+106 FYMLAKKDK
-115 KKKGSKEPI
+115 KKKGTKEPI
-124 KIEKVS
+124 KIEKIQVR
-130 LKIEPRLKAI
+130 IEPRLKAI
-140 KENGHKKYIAQLWIG
+140 KENGIEKYIAEFWIG
-155 DSSLALMKSINEF
+155 DNSLALMKSINEF

-181 DNFLYNPHKHIL
+181 DNFVYNPHKHIL

-206 NIISKDSKGKRII
+206 KISSKDSKEKRII
-219 GRYFEIKAE
+219 GRYFEIKAQD
-228 ELKEFLMLLEDN
+228 LKEFLMLLEDN
-240 KSIIFN
+240 KSIFFN

-257 KKVLPIHFNIKIK
+257 KEMLPIHFNIKIK
-270 EGKISVTTTNKMPIP
+270 EEKISVTTTNKMPIH
-285 LNDSL
+285 LNNSL
-290 DVFLYDRKIYVPT
+290 DAFLYDRKIYVPNE
-303 KEQIKFLKVIYKPL
+303 EQIKFLKVIYKPL
-317 MDKGQG
+317 MDKGQV
-323 MIANNEENL
+323 ILANNEENL

-337 ILCNITEDISLGE
+337 ILSNITEDISLGE
-350 GVKRLVK
+350 GVKRLISS
-357 GLIKPEFYFIKA
+357 LIKPEFYFTKVN
-369 DDEIYCKVDINYPV
+369 DDIYCKVDINYSI
-383 GKITLLE
+383 GKITLLK
-390 DVSKLSF
+390 DINKLSF
-397 IRDKI
+397 IRDNI

-413 LKFIKEANKFKFIGQ
+413 LKFIRDDNKFKFIGE
-428 DEDIYDLLSVRFK
+428 DEDIYNLLSIRFK
-441 ELLKEGKVYLN
+441 ELLKEGKVYLTKD
-452 NAFKDIRLIKGKD
+452 FKDIRLIKGKD

-470 IEEKDGYYFKVKDFT
+470 IEEDEGYYFKVKGFT
-485 IKELNFVLNQMKNK
+485 LKELNSALYDMKNK

-513 KDKTVIR
+513 QDKTVIR
-520 ILNILDSLDISDDNV
+520 ILNILDSLDISDDNI
-535 TIDKNKMLYINES
+535 TIDKNNMLYINES
-548 LKNQGTTFDKSGETI
+548 LKNQGTAFDKGEETI
-563 KEIDKGLNNR
+563 KEIDKGLSNR
-573 HQKEV
+573 KQREV
-578 PSDLNAKLR
+578 PDDLNAKLR
-587 NYQIEGFNWLN
+587 NYQVEGFNWLN

-650 KFAPNL
+650 KFAPSLN
-656 KVGIIHGDKKN
+656 VGIIHGDKKN
-667 RLAMIDEDFDVILT
+667 RVVMMEKDFDVIVT
-681 TYGLIKSDYEYYKEK
+681 TYGLIKNDYEYYKEK
-696 KFDFCIID
+696 EFDFCIID

-717 KYVKAIKAD
+717 KYVKAIKAG

-771 EELKELIKPFI
+771 DELKELIKPFI
-782 LRRFKKDVIQ
+782 LRRLKKDVID

-804 EMGKTQKSVYQSYIK
+804 EMEKNQKAVYQSYIK

-825 YSGEENKIT
+825 YSGEDNKIT
-834 VFSYITNLRQLC
+834 VFSYLTKLRQLC
-846 LDPALI
+846 LDPSLI
-852 LDEYEGRSAKIE
+852 LDDYVGRSAKIE
-864 AALNIVNW
+864 AALNIVNM
-872 AISENRKVLIFSQF
+872 AIAENRKVLIFSQF
-886 TSVLKKLGGELSSKS
+886 TSVLQKLGSELSEKN

-910 TKANKRVKMVKE
+910 TKANKRVEMVKE

-944 LTSADLVLHFDPWW
+944 LTSSDLVLHFDPWW

-1011 EEIGSNVIGKLSGDE
+1011 EEIGSNVIGKLSRDE

>member
-1 MKFMDLNEMLD
+1 MLD

-54 DEKIEKY
+54 DEKIDKY

-68 DLPNKKIL
+68 DLRNKKMA
-76 GENCSC
+76 GGNFSC
-82 EDFLD
+82 EDYIE
-87 NKYVHRNFK
+87 NKNLHRDFK

-106 FYMIAKKNE
+106 FYMLAKKDK
-115 KKKGSKEPI
+115 KKKGTKEPI
-124 KIEKVS
+124 KIEKIQVR
-130 LKIEPRLKAI
+130 IEPRLKAI
-140 KENGHKKYIAQLWIG
+140 KENGIEKYIAEFWIG
-155 DSSLALMKSINEF
+155 DNSLALMKSINEF

-181 DNFLYNPHKHIL
+181 DNFVYNPHKHIL

-206 NIISKDSKGKRII
+206 KISSKDSKEKRII
-219 GRYFEIKAE
+219 GRYFEIKAQD
-228 ELKEFLMLLEDN
+228 LKEFLMLLENN
-240 KSIIFN
+240 KSIFFN

-257 KKVLPIHFNIKIK
+257 KEMLPIHFNIKLK
-270 EGKISVTTTNKMPIP
+270 EEKISVTTTNKMPIP
-285 LNDSL
+285 LNNSL
-290 DVFLYDRKIYVPT
+290 DAFLYDRKIYVPNE
-303 KEQIKFLKVIYKPL
+303 EQIKFLKVIYKPL
-317 MDKGQG
+317 MDKGQV
-323 MIANNEENL
+323 ILANNEENL

-337 ILCNITEDISLGE
+337 ILSNITEDISLGE
-350 GVKRLVK
+350 GVKRLISS
-357 GLIKPEFYFIKA
+357 LIKPEFYFTKVN
-369 DDEIYCKVDINYPV
+369 DDIYCKVDINYSI
-383 GKITLLE
+383 GKITLLK
-390 DVSKLSF
+390 DINKLSF
-397 IRDKI
+397 IRDNI

-413 LKFIKEANKFKFIGQ
+413 LKFIRDDNKFKFIGE
-428 DEDIYDLLSVRFK
+428 DEDIYNLLSIRFK
-441 ELLKEGKVYLN
+441 ELLKEGKVYLTKD
-452 NAFKDIRLIKGKD
+452 FKDIRLIKGKD

-470 IEEKDGYYFKVKDFT
+470 IEEDEGYYFKVKGFT
-485 IKELNFVLNQMKNK
+485 LKELNSALYDMKNK

-513 KDKTVIR
+513 QDKTVIR
-520 ILNILDSLDISDDNV
+520 ILNILDSLDISDDNI
-535 TIDKNKMLYINES
+535 TIDKNNMLYINES
-548 LKNQGTTFDKSGETI
+548 LKNQGTAFDKGEETI
-563 KEIDKGLNNR
+563 KEIDKGLSNR
-573 HQKEV
+573 KQREV
-578 PSDLNAKLR
+578 PDDLNAKLR
-587 NYQIEGFNWLN
+587 NYQVEGFNWLN

-650 KFAPNL
+650 KFAPSLN
-656 KVGIIHGDKKN
+656 VGIIHGDKKN
-667 RLAMIDEDFDVILT
+667 RVVMMEKDFDVIVT
-681 TYGLIKSDYEYYKEK
+681 TYGLIKNDYEYYKEK
-696 KFDFCIID
+696 EFDFCIID

-717 KYVKAIKAD
+717 KYVKAIKAG

-756 SEAKFKEKYLKEDMY
+756 SEAKFKEKYLKEDMHD
-771 EELKELIKPFI
+771 ELKELINPFI
-782 LRRFKKDVIQ
+782 LRRLKKDVID
-792 ELPNKIEKKFMV
+792 ELPDKIEKKFMV
-804 EMGKTQKSVYQSYIK
+804 EMEKNQKAIYQSYIK

-825 YSGEENKIT
+825 YSGEDNKIT
-834 VFSYITNLRQLC
+834 VFSYLTKLRQLC
-846 LDPALI
+846 LDPSLI
-852 LDEYEGRSAKIE
+852 LDDYVGRSAKIE
-864 AALNIVNW
+864 AALNIVNM
-872 AISENRKVLIFSQF
+872 AIAENRKVLIFSQF
-886 TSVLKKLGGELSSKS
+886 TSVLQKLGSELSEKN

-910 TKANKRVKMVKE
+910 TKANKRVEMVKE

-944 LTSADLVLHFDPWW
+944 LTSSDLVLHFDPWW

-1011 EEIGSNVIGKLSGDE
+1011 EEIGSNVIGKLSRDE

>member
-1 MKFMDLNEMLD
+1 MLD

-54 DEKIEKY
+54 DEKIDKY

-68 DLPNKKIL
+68 DLRNKKMA
-76 GENCSC
+76 GGNCSC
-82 EDFLD
+82 EDYIE
-87 NKYVHRNFK
+87 NKNLHRDFK

-106 FYMIAKKNE
+106 FYMLAKKDK
-115 KKKGSKEPI
+115 KKKGTKEPI
-124 KIEKVS
+124 KIEKIQVR
-130 LKIEPRLKAI
+130 IEPRLKAI
-140 KENGHKKYIAQLWIG
+140 KENGIEKYIAEFWIG
-155 DSSLALMKSINEF
+155 DNSLALMKSINEF

-181 DNFLYNPHKHIL
+181 DNFVYNPHKHIL
-193 NEEAERIISYINK
+193 NEEAEKIISYINK
-206 NIISKDSKGKRII
+206 KISSKDSKEKRII
-219 GRYFEIKAE
+219 GRYFEIKAQD
-228 ELKEFLMLLEDN
+228 LKEFLMLLEDN
-240 KSIIFN
+240 KSIFFN

-257 KKVLPIHFNIKIK
+257 KEMLPIHFNIKIK
-270 EGKISVTTTNKMPIP
+270 EEKISVTTTNKMPIP
-285 LNDSL
+285 LNNSL
-290 DVFLYDRKIYVPT
+290 DAFLYDRKIYVPNE
-303 KEQIKFLKVIYKPL
+303 EQIKFLKVIYKPL
-317 MDKGQG
+317 MDKGQV
-323 MIANNEENL
+323 ILANNEENL

-337 ILCNITEDISLGE
+337 ILSNITEDISLGE
-350 GVKRLVK
+350 GVKRLISS
-357 GLIKPEFYFIKA
+357 LIKPEFYFTMVN
-369 DDEIYCKVDINYPV
+369 DDIYCKVDINYAI
-383 GKITLLE
+383 GKITLLK
-390 DVSKLSF
+390 DINKLSF
-397 IRDKI
+397 IRDNI

-413 LKFIKEANKFKFIGQ
+413 LKFIRDDSKFKFIGE
-428 DEDIYDLLSVRFK
+428 DEDIYNLLSIRFK
-441 ELLKEGKVYLN
+441 ELLKEGKVYLTKD
-452 NAFKDIRLIKGKD
+452 FKDIRLIKGKD

-470 IEEKDGYYFKVKDFT
+470 IEEDEGYYFKVKGFT
-485 IKELNFVLNQMKNK
+485 LKELNSALYDMKNK

-513 KDKTVIR
+513 QDKTVIR
-520 ILNILDSLDISDDNV
+520 ILNILDSLDISDDNI
-535 TIDKNKMLYINES
+535 TIDKNNMLYINES
-548 LKNQGTTFDKSGETI
+548 LKNQGTAFDKGEETI
-563 KEIDKGLNNR
+563 KEIDKGLSNR
-573 HQKEV
+573 QQREV
-578 PSDLNAKLR
+578 PGDLNAKLR
-587 NYQIEGFNWLN
+587 NYQVEGFNWLN

-650 KFAPNL
+650 KFAPSL

-667 RLAMIDEDFDVILT
+667 RATMMEKDFDVIVT
-681 TYGLIKSDYEYYKEK
+681 TYGLIKNDYEYYKEK
-696 KFDFCIID
+696 EFDFCIID

-717 KYVKAIKAD
+717 KYVKAIKAS

-756 SEAKFKEKYLKEDMY
+756 SEAKFKEKYLKEDMHD
-771 EELKELIKPFI
+771 ELKELINPFI
-782 LRRFKKDVIQ
+782 LRRLKKDVID
-792 ELPNKIEKKFMV
+792 ELPDKIEKKFMV
-804 EMGKTQKSVYQSYIK
+804 EMEKNQKAVYQSYIK

-825 YSGEENKIT
+825 YSGEDNKIT
-834 VFSYITNLRQLC
+834 VFSYLTKLRQLC
-846 LDPALI
+846 LDPSLI
-852 LDEYEGRSAKIE
+852 LDDYVGRSAKIE
-864 AALNIVNW
+864 AALNIVNM
-872 AISENRKVLIFSQF
+872 AIAENRKVLIFSQF
-886 TSVLKKLGGELSSKS
+886 TSVLQKLGDELSEKN

-910 TKANKRVKMVKE
+910 TKANKRVEMVKE
-922 FNESEDL
+922 FNESEEL

-944 LTSADLVLHFDPWW
+944 LTSSDLVLHFDPWW

-1011 EEIGSNVIGKLSGDE
+1011 EEIGSNVIGKLSRDE

>member
-1 MKFMDLNEMLD
+1 MLD

-54 DEKIEKY
+54 DEKIDKY

-68 DLPNKKIL
+68 DLRNKKMA
-76 GENCSC
+76 GGNCSC
-82 EDFLD
+82 EDYIE
-87 NKYVHRNFK
+87 NKNLHRDFK

-106 FYMIAKKNE
+106 FYMLAKKDK
-115 KKKGSKEPI
+115 KKKGTKEPI
-124 KIEKVS
+124 KIEKIQVR
-130 LKIEPRLKAI
+130 IEPRLKAI
-140 KENGHKKYIAQLWIG
+140 KENGIEKYIAEFWIG
-155 DSSLALMKSINEF
+155 DNSLALMKSINEF

-181 DNFLYNPHKHIL
+181 DNFVYNPHKHIL

-206 NIISKDSKGKRII
+206 KISSKDSKEKRII

-228 ELKEFLMLLEDN
+228 DLKEFLMLLENN
-240 KSIIFN
+240 KSIFFN

-257 KKVLPIHFNIKIK
+257 KEMLPIHFNIKLK
-270 EGKISVTTTNKMPIP
+270 EEKISVTTTNKMPIP
-285 LNDSL
+285 LNNSL
-290 DVFLYDRKIYVPT
+290 EVFLYDRKIYLPNE
-303 KEQIKFLKVIYKPL
+303 EQIKFLKVIYKPL
-317 MDKGQG
+317 MDKGQV
-323 MIANNEENL
+323 ILANNEENL

-337 ILCNITEDISLGE
+337 ILSNITEDISLGE
-350 GVKRLVK
+350 GVKRLVTS
-357 GLIKPEFYFIKA
+357 LIKPEFYFTKVN
-369 DDEIYCKVDINYPV
+369 DDIYCKVDINYSI
-383 GKITLLE
+383 GKITLLK
-390 DVSKLSF
+390 DINKLSF
-397 IRDKI
+397 IRDNI

-413 LKFIKEANKFKFIGQ
+413 LKFIRDDSKFKFIGE
-428 DEDIYDLLSVRFK
+428 DEDIYNLLSVRFK
-441 ELLKEGKVYLN
+441 ELLKEGKVYLTKD
-452 NAFKDIRLIKGKD
+452 FKDIRLIKGKD
-465 LEYSF
+465 LDYSF
-470 IEEKDGYYFKVKDFT
+470 IEEDEGYYFKVKGFT
-485 IKELNFVLNQMKNK
+485 IKELNSALHDMKNK

-520 ILNILDSLDISDDNV
+520 ILNILDSLDISDDNI

-548 LKNQGTTFDKSGETI
+548 LKNKGTAFDKGEETI
-563 KEIDKGLNNR
+563 KELDKGLSNR
-573 HQKEV
+573 QKREV
-578 PSDLNAKLR
+578 PDDLNAKLR
-587 NYQIEGFNWLN
+587 NYQVEGFNWLN

-650 KFAPNL
+650 KFAPSL

-667 RLAMIDEDFDVILT
+667 RVVMMEKDFDVIVT
-681 TYGLIKSDYEYYKEK
+681 TYGLIKNDYEYYKEK
-696 KFDFCIID
+696 EFDFCIID

-717 KYVKAIKAD
+717 KYVKAIKAS

-771 EELKELIKPFI
+771 DELKELIKPFI
-782 LRRFKKDVIQ
+782 LRRLKKDVID
-792 ELPNKIEKKFMV
+792 ELPDKIEKKFMV
-804 EMGKTQKSVYQSYIK
+804 EMEKNQKAVYQSYIK

-825 YSGEENKIT
+825 YSGEDNKIT
-834 VFSYITNLRQLC
+834 VFSYLTKLRQLC
-846 LDPALI
+846 LDPSLI
-852 LDEYEGRSAKIE
+852 LDDYVGRSAKIE
-864 AALNIVNW
+864 AALNIVNM
-872 AISENRKVLIFSQF
+872 AIAENRKVLIFSQF
-886 TSVLKKLGGELSSKS
+886 TSVLQKLGDELSEKN

-910 TKANKRVKMVKE
+910 TKANKRVEMVKE
-922 FNESEDL
+922 FNESEEL

-944 LTSADLVLHFDPWW
+944 LTSSDLVLHFDPWW

-1011 EEIGSNVIGKLSGDE
+1011 EEIGSNVIGKLSRDE

>member
-1 MKFMDLNEMLD
+1 MLD

-54 DEKIEKY
+54 DEKIDKY

-68 DLPNKKIL
+68 DLRNKKMA
-76 GENCSC
+76 GGNCSC
-82 EDFLD
+82 EDYIE
-87 NKYVHRNFK
+87 NKNLHRDFK

-106 FYMIAKKNE
+106 FYMLAKKDK
-115 KKKGSKEPI
+115 KKKGTKEPI
-124 KIEKVS
+124 KIEKIQVR
-130 LKIEPRLKAI
+130 IEPRLKAI
-140 KENGHKKYIAQLWIG
+140 KENGIEKYIAEFWIG
-155 DSSLALMKSINEF
+155 DNSLALMKSINEF

-181 DNFLYNPHKHIL
+181 DNFVYNPHKHIL
-193 NEEAERIISYINK
+193 NEEAEKIISYINK
-206 NIISKDSKGKRII
+206 KISSKDSKEKRII
-219 GRYFEIKAE
+219 GRYFEIKAQD
-228 ELKEFLMLLEDN
+228 LKEFLMLLEDN
-240 KSIIFN
+240 KSIFFN

-257 KKVLPIHFNIKIK
+257 KEMLPIHFNIKIK
-270 EGKISVTTTNKMPIP
+270 EEKISVTTTNKMPIP
-285 LNDSL
+285 LNNSL
-290 DVFLYDRKIYVPT
+290 DAFLYDRKIYVPNE
-303 KEQIKFLKVIYKPL
+303 EQIKFLKVIYKPL
-317 MDKGQG
+317 MDKGQV
-323 MIANNEENL
+323 ILANNEENL

-337 ILCNITEDISLGE
+337 ILSNITEDISLGE
-350 GVKRLVK
+350 GVKRLISS
-357 GLIKPEFYFIKA
+357 LIKPEFYFTKVN
-369 DDEIYCKVDINYPV
+369 DEIYCKVDINYAI
-383 GKITLLE
+383 GKITLLK
-390 DVSKLSF
+390 DINKLSF
-397 IRDKI
+397 IRDNI

-413 LKFIKEANKFKFIGQ
+413 LKFIRDDNKFKFIGE
-428 DEDIYDLLSVRFK
+428 DEDIYNLLSIRFK
-441 ELLKEGKVYLN
+441 ELLKEGKVYLTKD
-452 NAFKDIRLIKGKD
+452 FKDIRLIKGKD

-470 IEEKDGYYFKVKDFT
+470 IEEDEGYYFKVKGFT
-485 IKELNFVLNQMKNK
+485 LKELNSALYDMKNK

-513 KDKTVIR
+513 QDKTVIR
-520 ILNILDSLDISDDNV
+520 ILNILDSLDISDDNI
-535 TIDKNKMLYINES
+535 TIDKNNMLYINES
-548 LKNQGTTFDKSGETI
+548 LKNQGTAFDKGEETI
-563 KEIDKGLNNR
+563 KEIDKGLSNR
-573 HQKEV
+573 KQREV
-578 PSDLNAKLR
+578 PDDLNAKLR
-587 NYQIEGFNWLN
+587 NYQVEGFNWLN

-650 KFAPNL
+650 KFAPSLN
-656 KVGIIHGDKKN
+656 VGIIHGDKKN
-667 RLAMIDEDFDVILT
+667 RVVMMEKDFDVIVT
-681 TYGLIKSDYEYYKEK
+681 TYGLIKNDYEYYKEK
-696 KFDFCIID
+696 EFDFCIID

-717 KYVKAIKAD
+717 KYVKAIKAG

-771 EELKELIKPFI
+771 DELKELIKPFI
-782 LRRFKKDVIQ
+782 LRRLKKDVID

-804 EMGKTQKSVYQSYIK
+804 EMEKNQKAVYQSYIK

-825 YSGEENKIT
+825 YSGEDNKIT
-834 VFSYITNLRQLC
+834 VFSYLTKLRQLC
-846 LDPALI
+846 LDPSLI
-852 LDEYEGRSAKIE
+852 LDDYVGRSAKIE
-864 AALNIVNW
+864 AALNIVNM
-872 AISENRKVLIFSQF
+872 AIAENRKVLIFSQF
-886 TSVLKKLGGELSSKS
+886 TSVLQKLGSELSEKN

-910 TKANKRVKMVKE
+910 TKANKRVEMVKE

-944 LTSADLVLHFDPWW
+944 LTSSDLVLHFDPWW

-1011 EEIGSNVIGKLSGDE
+1011 EEIGSNVIGKLSRDE

>member
-1 MKFMDLNEMLD
+1 MLD

-54 DEKIEKY
+54 DEKIDKY

-68 DLPNKKIL
+68 DLRNKKMA
-76 GENCSC
+76 GGNCSC
-82 EDFLD
+82 EDYIE
-87 NKYVHRNFK
+87 NKNLHRDFK

-106 FYMIAKKNE
+106 FYMLAKKDK
-115 KKKGSKEPI
+115 KKKGTKEPI
-124 KIEKVS
+124 KIEKIQVR
-130 LKIEPRLKAI
+130 IEPRLKAI
-140 KENGHKKYIAQLWIG
+140 KENGIEKYIAEFWIG
-155 DSSLALMKSINEF
+155 DNSLALMKSINEF

-181 DNFLYNPHKHIL
+181 DNFVYNPHKHIL

-206 NIISKDSKGKRII
+206 KISSKDSKEKRII

-228 ELKEFLMLLEDN
+228 DLKEFLMLLENN
-240 KSIIFN
+240 KSIFFN

-257 KKVLPIHFNIKIK
+257 KEMLPIHFNIKLK
-270 EGKISVTTTNKMPIP
+270 EEKISVTTTNKMPIP
-285 LNDSL
+285 LNNSL
-290 DVFLYDRKIYVPT
+290 EVFLYDRKIYLPNE
-303 KEQIKFLKVIYKPL
+303 EQIKFLKVIYKPL
-317 MDKGQG
+317 MDKGQV
-323 MIANNEENL
+323 ILANNEENL

-337 ILCNITEDISLGE
+337 ILSNITEDISLGE
-350 GVKRLVK
+350 GVKRLVTS
-357 GLIKPEFYFIKA
+357 LIKPEFYFTKVN
-369 DDEIYCKVDINYPV
+369 DDIYCKVDINYSI
-383 GKITLLE
+383 GKITLLK
-390 DVSKLSF
+390 DINKLSF
-397 IRDKI
+397 IRDNI

-413 LKFIKEANKFKFIGQ
+413 LKFIRDDNKFKFIGE
-428 DEDIYDLLSVRFK
+428 DEDIYNLLSIRFK
-441 ELLKEGKVYLN
+441 ELLKEGKVYLTKD
-452 NAFKDIRLIKGKD
+452 FKDIRLIKGKD

-470 IEEKDGYYFKVKDFT
+470 IEEDEGYYFKVKGFT
-485 IKELNFVLNQMKNK
+485 LKELNSALYDMKNK

-513 KDKTVIR
+513 QDKTVIR
-520 ILNILDSLDISDDNV
+520 ILNILDSLDISDDNI
-535 TIDKNKMLYINES
+535 TIDKNNMLYINES
-548 LKNQGTTFDKSGETI
+548 LKNQGTAFDKGEETI
-563 KEIDKGLNNR
+563 KEIDKGLSNR
-573 HQKEV
+573 KQREV
-578 PSDLNAKLR
+578 PDDLNAKLR
-587 NYQIEGFNWLN
+587 NYQVEGFNWLN

-650 KFAPNL
+650 KFAPSLN
-656 KVGIIHGDKKN
+656 VGIIHGDKKS
-667 RLAMIDEDFDVILT
+667 RSVMMEKEFDVIVT
-681 TYGLIKSDYEYYKEK
+681 TYGLIKNDYEYYKEK
-696 KFDFCIID
+696 EFDFCIID

-717 KYVKAIKAD
+717 KYVKAIKAS

-771 EELKELIKPFI
+771 DELKELIKPFI
-782 LRRFKKDVIQ
+782 LRRLKKDVID
-792 ELPNKIEKKFMV
+792 ELPDKIEKKFMV
-804 EMGKTQKSVYQSYIK
+804 EMEKNQKAVYQSYIK

-825 YSGEENKIT
+825 YSGEDNKIT
-834 VFSYITNLRQLC
+834 VFSYLTKLRQLC
-846 LDPALI
+846 LDPSLI
-852 LDEYEGRSAKIE
+852 LDDYVGRSAKIE
-864 AALNIVNW
+864 AALNIVNM
-872 AISENRKVLIFSQF
+872 AIAENRKVLIFSQF
-886 TSVLKKLGGELSSKS
+886 TSVLQKLGDELSEKN

-910 TKANKRVKMVKE
+910 TKANKRVEMVKE

-944 LTSADLVLHFDPWW
+944 LTSSDLVLHFDPWW

-1011 EEIGSNVIGKLSGDE
+1011 EEIGSNVIGKLSRDE

>member
-1 MKFMDLNEMLD
+1 MLD

-54 DEKIEKY
+54 DEKIDKY

-68 DLPNKKIL
+68 DLRNKKMA
-76 GENCSC
+76 GGNCSC
-82 EDFLD
+82 EDYIE
-87 NKYVHRNFK
+87 NKNLHRDFK

-106 FYMIAKKNE
+106 FYMLAKKDK
-115 KKKGSKEPI
+115 KKKGTKEPI
-124 KIEKVS
+124 KIEKIQVR
-130 LKIEPRLKAI
+130 IEPRLKAI
-140 KENGHKKYIAQLWIG
+140 KENGIEKYIAEFWIG
-155 DSSLALMKSINEF
+155 DNSLALMKSINEF

-181 DNFLYNPHKHIL
+181 DNFVYNPHKHIL

-206 NIISKDSKGKRII
+206 KISSKDSKEKRII
-219 GRYFEIKAE
+219 GRYFEIKAQD
-228 ELKEFLMLLEDN
+228 LKEFLMLLENN
-240 KSIIFN
+240 KSIFFN

-257 KKVLPIHFNIKIK
+257 KEMLPIHFNIKLK
-270 EGKISVTTTNKMPIP
+270 EEKISVTTTNKMPIP
-285 LNDSL
+285 LNNSL
-290 DVFLYDRKIYVPT
+290 EVFLYDRKIYLPNE
-303 KEQIKFLKVIYKPL
+303 EQIKFLKVIYKPL
-317 MDKGQG
+317 MDKGQV
-323 MIANNEENL
+323 ILANNEENL

-337 ILCNITEDISLGE
+337 ILSNITEDISLGE
-350 GVKRLVK
+350 GVKRLISS
-357 GLIKPEFYFIKA
+357 LIKPEFYFTKVN
-369 DDEIYCKVDINYPV
+369 DEIYCKVDINYSI
-383 GKITLLE
+383 GKITLLK
-390 DVSKLSF
+390 DINKLSF
-397 IRDKI
+397 IRDNI

-413 LKFIKEANKFKFIGQ
+413 LKFIRDDNKFKFIGE
-428 DEDIYDLLSVRFK
+428 DEDIYNLLSIRFK
-441 ELLKEGKVYLN
+441 ELLKEGKVYLTKD
-452 NAFKDIRLIKGKD
+452 FKDIRLIKGKD

-470 IEEKDGYYFKVKDFT
+470 IEEDEGYYFKVKGFT
-485 IKELNFVLNQMKNK
+485 LKELNSALYDMKNK

-513 KDKTVIR
+513 QDKTVIR
-520 ILNILDSLDISDDNV
+520 ILNILDSLDISDDNI
-535 TIDKNKMLYINES
+535 TIDKNNMLYINES
-548 LKNQGTTFDKSGETI
+548 LKNQGTAFDKGEETI
-563 KEIDKGLNNR
+563 KEIDKGLSNR
-573 HQKEV
+573 KQREV
-578 PSDLNAKLR
+578 PDDLNAKLR
-587 NYQIEGFNWLN
+587 NYQVEGFNWLN

-650 KFAPNL
+650 KFAPSL

-667 RLAMIDEDFDVILT
+667 RVVMMEKDFDVIVT
-681 TYGLIKSDYEYYKEK
+681 TYGLIKNDYEYYKEK
-696 KFDFCIID
+696 EFDFCIID

-717 KYVKAIKAD
+717 KYVKAIKAG

-771 EELKELIKPFI
+771 DELKELIKPFI
-782 LRRFKKDVIQ
+782 LRRLKKDVID

-804 EMGKTQKSVYQSYIK
+804 EMEENQKAVYQSYIK

-825 YSGEENKIT
+825 YSGEDNKIT
-834 VFSYITNLRQLC
+834 VFSYLTKLRQLC
-846 LDPALI
+846 LDPSLI
-852 LDEYEGRSAKIE
+852 LDDYVGRSAKIE
-864 AALNIVNW
+864 AALNIVNM
-872 AISENRKVLIFSQF
+872 AIAENRKVLIFSQF
-886 TSVLKKLGGELSSKS
+886 TSVLQKLGSELSEKN

-910 TKANKRVKMVKE
+910 TKANKRVEMVKE

-944 LTSADLVLHFDPWW
+944 LTSSDLVLHFDPWW

-1011 EEIGSNVIGKLSGDE
+1011 EEIGSNVIGKLSRDE

>member
-1 MKFMDLNEMLD
+1 MLD

-54 DEKIEKY
+54 DEKIDKY

-68 DLPNKKIL
+68 DLRNKKMA
-76 GENCSC
+76 GGNCSC
-82 EDFLD
+82 EDYIE
-87 NKYVHRNFK
+87 NKNLHRDFK

-106 FYMIAKKNE
+106 FYMLAKKDK
-115 KKKGSKEPI
+115 KKKGTKEPI
-124 KIEKVS
+124 KIEKIQVR
-130 LKIEPRLKAI
+130 IEPRLKAI
-140 KENGHKKYIAQLWIG
+140 KENGIEKYIAEFWIG
-155 DSSLALMKSINEF
+155 DNSLALMKSINEF

-181 DNFLYNPHKHIL
+181 DNFVYNPHKHIL

-206 NIISKDSKGKRII
+206 KISSKDSKEKRII
-219 GRYFEIKAE
+219 GRYFEIKAQD
-228 ELKEFLMLLEDN
+228 LKEFLMLLENN
-240 KSIIFN
+240 KSIFFN

-257 KKVLPIHFNIKIK
+257 KEMLPIHFNIKLK
-270 EGKISVTTTNKMPIP
+270 EEKISVTTTNKMPIP
-285 LNDSL
+285 LNNSL
-290 DVFLYDRKIYVPT
+290 DAFLYDRKIYVPNE
-303 KEQIKFLKVIYKPL
+303 EQIKFLKVIYKPL
-317 MDKGQG
+317 MDKGQV
-323 MIANNEENL
+323 ILANNEENL

-337 ILCNITEDISLGE
+337 ILSNITEDISLGE
-350 GVKRLVK
+350 GVKRLISS
-357 GLIKPEFYFIKA
+357 LIKPEFYFTKVN
-369 DDEIYCKVDINYPV
+369 DDIYCKVDINYSI
-383 GKITLLE
+383 GKITLLK
-390 DVSKLSF
+390 DINKLSF
-397 IRDKI
+397 IRDNI

-413 LKFIKEANKFKFIGQ
+413 LKFIRDDNKFKFIGE
-428 DEDIYDLLSVRFK
+428 DEDIYNLLSIRFK
-441 ELLKEGKVYLN
+441 ELLKEGKVYLTKD
-452 NAFKDIRLIKGKD
+452 FKDIRLIKGKD

-470 IEEKDGYYFKVKDFT
+470 IEEDEGYYFKVKGFT
-485 IKELNFVLNQMKNK
+485 LKELNSALYDMKNK

-513 KDKTVIR
+513 QDKTVIR
-520 ILNILDSLDISDDNV
+520 ILNILDSLDISDDNI
-535 TIDKNKMLYINES
+535 TIDKNNMLYINES
-548 LKNQGTTFDKSGETI
+548 LKNQGTAFDKGEETI
-563 KEIDKGLNNR
+563 KEIDKGLSNR
-573 HQKEV
+573 KQREV
-578 PSDLNAKLR
+578 PDDLNAKLR
-587 NYQIEGFNWLN
+587 NYQVEGFNWLN

-650 KFAPNL
+650 KFAPSL

-667 RLAMIDEDFDVILT
+667 RVVMMEKDFDVIVT
-681 TYGLIKSDYEYYKEK
+681 TYGLIKNDYEYYKEK
-696 KFDFCIID
+696 EFDFCIID

-717 KYVKAIKAD
+717 KYVKAIKAG

-771 EELKELIKPFI
+771 DELKELIKPFI
-782 LRRFKKDVIQ
+782 LRRLKKDVID

-804 EMGKTQKSVYQSYIK
+804 EMEKNQKAVYQSYIK

-825 YSGEENKIT
+825 YSGEDNKIT
-834 VFSYITNLRQLC
+834 VFSYLTKLRQLC
-846 LDPALI
+846 LDPSLI
-852 LDEYEGRSAKIE
+852 LDDYVGRSAKIE
-864 AALNIVNW
+864 AALNIVNM
-872 AISENRKVLIFSQF
+872 AIAENRKVLIFSQF
-886 TSVLKKLGGELSSKS
+886 TSVLQKLGSELSEKN

-910 TKANKRVKMVKE
+910 TKANKRVEMVKE

-944 LTSADLVLHFDPWW
+944 LTSSDLVLHFDPWW

-1011 EEIGSNVIGKLSGDE
+1011 EEIGSNVIGKLSRDE

>member
-1 MKFMDLNEMLD
+1 MLD

-54 DEKIEKY
+54 DEKIDKY

-68 DLPNKKIL
+68 DLRNKKMA
-76 GENCSC
+76 GGNCSC
-82 EDFLD
+82 EDYIE
-87 NKYVHRNFK
+87 NKNLHRDFK

-106 FYMIAKKNE
+106 FYMLAKKDK
-115 KKKGSKEPI
+115 KKKGTKEPI
-124 KIEKVS
+124 KIEKIQVR
-130 LKIEPRLKAI
+130 IEPRLKAI
-140 KENGHKKYIAQLWIG
+140 KENGIEKYIAEFWIG
-155 DSSLALMKSINEF
+155 DNSLALMKSINEF

-181 DNFLYNPHKHIL
+181 DNFVYNPHKHIL
-193 NEEAERIISYINK
+193 NEEAEKIISYINK
-206 NIISKDSKGKRII
+206 KISSKDSKEKRII
-219 GRYFEIKAE
+219 GRYFEIKAQD
-228 ELKEFLMLLEDN
+228 LKEFLMLLEDN
-240 KSIIFN
+240 KSIFFN

-257 KKVLPIHFNIKIK
+257 KEMLPIHFNIKLK
-270 EGKISVTTTNKMPIP
+270 EEKISVTTTNKMPIP
-285 LNDSL
+285 LNNSL
-290 DVFLYDRKIYVPT
+290 DAFLYDRKIYVPNE
-303 KEQIKFLKVIYKPL
+303 EQIKFLKVIYKPL
-317 MDKGQG
+317 MDKGQV
-323 MIANNEENL
+323 ILANNEENL

-337 ILCNITEDISLGE
+337 ILSNITEDISLGE
-350 GVKRLVK
+350 GVKRLISS
-357 GLIKPEFYFIKA
+357 LIKPEFYFTKVN
-369 DDEIYCKVDINYPV
+369 DDIYCKVDINYSI
-383 GKITLLE
+383 GKITLLK
-390 DVSKLSF
+390 DINKLSF
-397 IRDKI
+397 IRDNI

-413 LKFIKEANKFKFIGQ
+413 LKFIRDDNKFKFIGE
-428 DEDIYDLLSVRFK
+428 DEDIYNLLSIRFK
-441 ELLKEGKVYLN
+441 ELLKEGKVYLTKD
-452 NAFKDIRLIKGKD
+452 FKDIRLIKGKD

-470 IEEKDGYYFKVKDFT
+470 IEEDEGYYFKVKGFT
-485 IKELNFVLNQMKNK
+485 IKELNSALHDMKNK

-513 KDKTVIR
+513 QDKTVIR
-520 ILNILDSLDISDDNV
+520 ILNILDSLDISDDNI
-535 TIDKNKMLYINES
+535 TIDKNNMLYINES
-548 LKNQGTTFDKSGETI
+548 LKNQGTAFDKGEETI
-563 KEIDKGLNNR
+563 KEIDKGLSNR
-573 HQKEV
+573 KQREV
-578 PSDLNAKLR
+578 PDDLNAKLR
-587 NYQIEGFNWLN
+587 NYQVEGFNWLN

-650 KFAPNL
+650 KFAPSL

-667 RLAMIDEDFDVILT
+667 RVVMMEKDFDVIVT
-681 TYGLIKSDYEYYKEK
+681 TYGLIKNDYEYYKEK
-696 KFDFCIID
+696 EFDFCIID

-717 KYVKAIKAD
+717 KYVKAIKAG

-771 EELKELIKPFI
+771 DELKELIKPFI
-782 LRRFKKDVIQ
+782 LRRLKKDVID

-804 EMGKTQKSVYQSYIK
+804 EMEKNQKAVYQSYIK

-825 YSGEENKIT
+825 YSGEDNKIT
-834 VFSYITNLRQLC
+834 VFSYLTKLRQLC
-846 LDPALI
+846 LDPSLI
-852 LDEYEGRSAKIE
+852 LDDYVGRSAKIE
-864 AALNIVNW
+864 AALNIVNM
-872 AISENRKVLIFSQF
+872 AIAENRKVLIFSQF
-886 TSVLKKLGGELSSKS
+886 TSVLQKLGSELSEKN

-910 TKANKRVKMVKE
+910 TKANKRVEMVKE

-944 LTSADLVLHFDPWW
+944 LTSSDLVLHFDPWW

-1011 EEIGSNVIGKLSGDE
+1011 EEIGSNVIGKLSRDE

>member
-1 MKFMDLNEMLD
+1 MLD

-54 DEKIEKY
+54 DEKIDKY

-68 DLPNKKIL
+68 DLRNKKMA
-76 GENCSC
+76 GGNCSC
-82 EDFLD
+82 EDYIE
-87 NKYVHRNFK
+87 NKNLHRDFK

-106 FYMIAKKNE
+106 FYMLAKKDK
-115 KKKGSKEPI
+115 KKKGTKEPI
-124 KIEKVS
+124 KIEKIQVR
-130 LKIEPRLKAI
+130 IEPRLKAI
-140 KENGHKKYIAQLWIG
+140 KENGIEKYIAEFWIG
-155 DSSLALMKSINEF
+155 DNSLALMKSINEF

-181 DNFLYNPHKHIL
+181 DNFVYNPHKHIL
-193 NEEAERIISYINK
+193 NEEAEKIISYINK
-206 NIISKDSKGKRII
+206 KISSKDSKEKRII
-219 GRYFEIKAE
+219 GRYFEIKAQD
-228 ELKEFLMLLEDN
+228 LKEFLMLLEDN
-240 KSIIFN
+240 KSIFFN

-257 KKVLPIHFNIKIK
+257 KEMLPIHFNIKLK
-270 EGKISVTTTNKMPIP
+270 EEKISVTTTNKMPIP
-285 LNDSL
+285 LNNSL
-290 DVFLYDRKIYVPT
+290 DAFLYDRKIYVPNE
-303 KEQIKFLKVIYKPL
+303 EQIKFLKVIYKPL
-317 MDKGQG
+317 MDKGQV
-323 MIANNEENL
+323 ILANNEENL

-337 ILCNITEDISLGE
+337 ILSNITEDISLGE
-350 GVKRLVK
+350 GVKRLISS
-357 GLIKPEFYFIKA
+357 LIKPEFYFTKVN
-369 DDEIYCKVDINYPV
+369 DEIYCKVDINYSI
-383 GKITLLE
+383 GKITLLK
-390 DVSKLSF
+390 DINKLSF
-397 IRDKI
+397 IRDNI

-413 LKFIKEANKFKFIGQ
+413 LKFIRDDNKFKFIGE
-428 DEDIYDLLSVRFK
+428 DEDIYNLLSIRFK
-441 ELLKEGKVYLN
+441 ELLKEGKVYLTK
-452 NAFKDIRLIKGKD
+452 AFKDIRLIKGKD

-470 IEEKDGYYFKVKDFT
+470 IEEDEGYYFKVKGFT
-485 IKELNFVLNQMKNK
+485 LKELNSALHDMKNK

-513 KDKTVIR
+513 QDKTVIR
-520 ILNILDSLDISDDNV
+520 ILNILDSLDISDDNI
-535 TIDKNKMLYINES
+535 TIDKNNMLYINES
-548 LKNQGTTFDKSGETI
+548 LKNQGTAFDKGEETI
-563 KEIDKGLNNR
+563 KEIDKGLSNR
-573 HQKEV
+573 QQREV
-578 PSDLNAKLR
+578 PDDLNAKLR
-587 NYQIEGFNWLN
+587 NYQVEGFNWLN

-650 KFAPNL
+650 KFAPSL

-667 RLAMIDEDFDVILT
+667 RATMMEKDFDVIVT
-681 TYGLIKSDYEYYKEK
+681 TYGLIKNDYEYYKEK
-696 KFDFCIID
+696 EFDFCIID

-717 KYVKAIKAD
+717 KYVKAIKAS

-756 SEAKFKEKYLKEDMY
+756 SEAKFKEKYLKEDMHD
-771 EELKELIKPFI
+771 ELKELIKPFI
-782 LRRFKKDVIQ
+782 LRRLKKDVID
-792 ELPNKIEKKFMV
+792 ELPDKIEKKFMV
-804 EMGKTQKSVYQSYIK
+804 EMEKNQKAVYQSYIK

-825 YSGEENKIT
+825 YSGEDNKIT
-834 VFSYITNLRQLC
+834 VFSYLTKLRQLC
-846 LDPALI
+846 LDPSLI
-852 LDEYEGRSAKIE
+852 LDDYVGRSAKIE
-864 AALNIVNW
+864 AALNIVNM
-872 AISENRKVLIFSQF
+872 AIAENRKVLIFSQF
-886 TSVLKKLGGELSSKS
+886 TSVLQKLGDELSEKN

-910 TKANKRVKMVKE
+910 TKANKRVEMVKE
-922 FNESEDL
+922 FNESEEL

-944 LTSADLVLHFDPWW
+944 LTSSDLVLHFDPWW

-1011 EEIGSNVIGKLSGDE
+1011 EEIGSNVIGKLSRDE

>member
-1 MKFMDLNEMLD
+1 MLD

-54 DEKIEKY
+54 DEKIDKY

-68 DLPNKKIL
+68 DLRNKKMA
-76 GENCSC
+76 GGNCSC
-82 EDFLD
+82 EDYIE
-87 NKYVHRNFK
+87 NKNLHRDFK

-106 FYMIAKKNE
+106 FYMLAKKDK
-115 KKKGSKEPI
+115 KKKGTKEPI
-124 KIEKVS
+124 KIEKIQVR
-130 LKIEPRLKAI
+130 IEPRLKAI
-140 KENGHKKYIAQLWIG
+140 KENGIEKYIAEFWIG
-155 DSSLALMKSINEF
+155 DNSLALMKSINEF

-181 DNFLYNPHKHIL
+181 DNFVYNPHKHIL

-206 NIISKDSKGKRII
+206 KISSKDSKEKRII

-228 ELKEFLMLLEDN
+228 DLKEFLMLLENN
-240 KSIIFN
+240 KSIFFN

-257 KKVLPIHFNIKIK
+257 KEMLPIHFNIKLK
-270 EGKISVTTTNKMPIP
+270 EEKISVTTTNKMPIP
-285 LNDSL
+285 LNNSL
-290 DVFLYDRKIYVPT
+290 EVFLYDRKIYLPNE
-303 KEQIKFLKVIYKPL
+303 EQIKFLKVIYKPL
-317 MDKGQG
+317 MDKGQV
-323 MIANNEENL
+323 ILANNEENL

-337 ILCNITEDISLGE
+337 ILSNITEDISLGE
-350 GVKRLVK
+350 GVKRLVTS
-357 GLIKPEFYFIKA
+357 LIKPEFYFTKVN
-369 DDEIYCKVDINYPV
+369 DDIYCKVDINYSI
-383 GKITLLE
+383 GKITLLK
-390 DVSKLSF
+390 DINKLSF
-397 IRDKI
+397 IRDNI

-413 LKFIKEANKFKFIGQ
+413 LKFIRDDSKFKFIGE
-428 DEDIYDLLSVRFK
+428 DEDIYNLLSVRFK
-441 ELLKEGKVYLN
+441 ELLKEGKVYLTKD
-452 NAFKDIRLIKGKD
+452 FKDIRLIKGKD
-465 LEYSF
+465 LDYSF
-470 IEEKDGYYFKVKDFT
+470 IEEDEGYYFKVKGFT
-485 IKELNFVLNQMKNK
+485 IKELNSALHDMKNK

-520 ILNILDSLDISDDNV
+520 ILNILDSLDISDDNI

-548 LKNQGTTFDKSGETI
+548 LKNQGTAFDKGEETI
-563 KEIDKGLNNR
+563 KEIDKGLSNR
-573 HQKEV
+573 KQREV
-578 PSDLNAKLR
+578 PDDLNAKLR
-587 NYQIEGFNWLN
+587 NYQVEGFNWLN

-644 WRDEFN
+644 WRDEFK
-650 KFAPNL
+650 KFAPSL

-667 RLAMIDEDFDVILT
+667 RVVMMEKDFDVIVT
-681 TYGLIKSDYEYYKEK
+681 TYGLIKNDYEYYKEK
-696 KFDFCIID
+696 EFDFCIID

-717 KYVKAIKAD
+717 KYVKAIKAS

-771 EELKELIKPFI
+771 DELKELIKPFI
-782 LRRFKKDVIQ
+782 LRRLKKDVID

-804 EMGKTQKSVYQSYIK
+804 EMEKNQKAVYQSYIK

-825 YSGEENKIT
+825 YSGEDNKIT
-834 VFSYITNLRQLC
+834 VFSYLTKLRQLC
-846 LDPALI
+846 LDPSLI
-852 LDEYEGRSAKIE
+852 LDDYVGRSAKIE
-864 AALNIVNW
+864 AALNIVNM
-872 AISENRKVLIFSQF
+872 AIAENRKVLIFSQF
-886 TSVLKKLGGELSSKS
+886 TSVLQKLGDELSEKN

-910 TKANKRVKMVKE
+910 TKANKRVEMVKE
-922 FNESEDL
+922 FNESEEL

-944 LTSADLVLHFDPWW
+944 LTSSDLVLHFDPWW

-1011 EEIGSNVIGKLSGDE
+1011 EEIGSNVIGKLSRDE